1 MAWRFKASKYKNA
14 APIVPKPE
22 ACIRDICVG
31 SYQTY
36 GNNICASAAFMAFNW
51 EHVGS
56 SMAVLP
62 LDDCG
67 RKSKTMPLL
76 HAHSDTITDM
86 EFSPFHDGL
95 LLTGSQDSLVK
106 VWHIPPEG
114 LKESLSTPECTLSQK
129 QRRVENVGFHPVADG
144 LIHVASGHELALWD
158 LTKQKEAFVNKD
170 HSEVIQSTSWK
181 KDGRLLATSCKDKK
195 VRILDPRAS
204 SPVLNVAN
212 SHQNIKDSR
221 VVWLGDN
228 DRILTT
234 GFDSARLRQ
243 IMIRD
248 IRNLS
253 QTQKTLEL
261 DCSTGILMPLFDAD
275 TNMLFLAGKGDTTIL
290 YLELTDR
297 EPYLI
302 EGLRHSGEQTKGA
315 CLVPKRALRV
325 MEGEVNRVLQLAGS
339 SVVPIMYQVPRKSYR
354 DYHADLYPD
363 TAGCVTYLS
372 APMWLDNHDYPVP
385 NISLHPDAN
394 NCTQVHRGNLEEMVK
409 EIMAMP
415 LPKKDNKP
423 QIVQSVEE
431 PVKPASKP
439 QPPPEPK
446 EEDRIDF
453 VNVKDMIKGMERN
466 KNLEPKDYN
475 RETNGF
481 HKKITDNGHDKCD
494 DTDSEKTEFVC
505 EKTEKTVEI
514 TEKTVEKIEKT
525 VEKIEKTER
534 FVDNH
539 ERSLE
544 KTESSDSSES
554 LSRSNSLING
564 TPVQAPK
571 PLPRSSISEPGA
583 GEELHEAPKPKPRT
597 TSVTVSTGGYKP
609 RLGPKPFS
617 ASTGSEEFSFDKV
630 FSVPA
635 VPGMVKSDSAS
646 SPVAPSAGT
655 PVAPPAGRDDDKHK
669 SLSPTSDVEVAP
681 NKEEYTNGKSDT
693 SLEEEVNSSDSG
705 YRPKTPSTAERR
717 KMFENTDGAQS
728 IAERRKAYEVRSVS
742 VAVESDTPASPAPL
756 RRRDSLKSRKS
767 PDREEKRASVP
778 NVTTKRTS
786 TVFGKVSKFR
796 HLKGTPGHKS
806 THVENIKNIS
816 RQISGEC
823 NGFYANG
830 KRCAVPVSAG
840 GGGGRVAVIELPSG
854 ATPVSKATPVIH
866 PPALLHPAPLQDW
879 AWDPFRDSRLIVACD
894 DGLLREWIIPENG
907 LQESTNEPNR
917 TFSAHPDKIYIIRF
931 HPTASD
937 LLTTAAHDLTVKIW
951 DLSQDVPTADII
963 LTGHTDQIFALDW
976 SPCGEYLATV
986 CKDGLIR
993 IYKPR
998 SSTEPIRSGPGPV
1011 GSRGARIVWALQATH
1026 LVVTG
1031 FDKVSERQ
1039 ILLYKASDLSAPVCT
1054 VGLDVSPAILQIHI
1068 DHDSGTLFLTGR
1080 GDSTIYCY
1088 EVSSEAPQLC
1098 ALSHHRAATLHQGIC
1113 YLHKNLVAVEKV
1125 EFARALRLTN
1135 GNIEPLSF
1143 TVPRIKSELFQDD
1156 LFPPTLVTWE
1166 PWLTGKEWL
1175 SGKNVTPKIVSLQPP
1190 GMEPLSAHT
1199 TQSPGSRET
1208 KPAQKPKPDLIK
1220 SHVPMDPK
1228 QQQDSIMK
1236 AMSAKVTVNL
1246 KLEQD
1251 SMEGVDE
1258 SEWDQ

>member
-22 ACIRDICVG
+22 ACIRDVCVG

-114 LKESLSTPECTLSQK
+114 LKESLSTPECSLSQK

-144 LIHVASGHELALWD
+144 LIHVASGHELSLWD
-158 LTKQKEAFVNKD
+158 LTQQKEAFVNRD

-181 KDGRLLATSCKDKK
+181 KDGKLLATSCKDKK
-195 VRILDPRAS
+195 VRILDPRAAA
-204 SPVLNVAN
+204 PILDVAN

-221 VVWLGDN
+221 IVWLGDQ

-243 IMIRD
+243 IIIRD
-248 IRNLS
+248 VRNFS
-253 QTQKTLEL
+253 QPQKTLEL

-290 YLELTDR
+290 YMELTDK

-325 MEGEVNRVLQLAGS
+325 MEGEVNRVLQLTGS

-354 DYHADLYPD
+354 EYHADLYPD
-363 TAGCVTYLS
+363 TAGTLTYLS
-372 APMWLDNHDYPVP
+372 APMWLDSLDHPVP
-385 NISLHPDAN
+385 NISLNPADN
-394 NCTQVHRGNLEEMVK
+394 NCTQIHRGDLDKVVK
-409 EIMAMP
+409 AILSMPPLKKTEAKKTAVSPRIEDLKP
-415 LPKKDNKP
+415 LPKTLPTPDP
-423 QIVQSVEE
+423 
-431 PVKPASKP
+431 
-439 QPPPEPK
+439 

-453 VNVKDMIKGMERN
+453 VNVKDLIKGMERQT
-466 KNLEPKDYN
+466 KEPK
-475 RETNGF
+475 ETNGF
-481 HKKITDNGHDKCD
+481 SKKITDNGHENSTKSYECEQNET
-494 DTDSEKTEFVC
+494 TDEKTG
-505 EKTEKTVEI
+505 KTEKTVD
-514 TEKTVEKIEKT
+514 K
-525 VEKIEKTER
+525 
-534 FVDNH
+534 
-539 ERSLE
+539 
-544 KTESSDSSES
+544 SDSIES
-554 LSRSNSLING
+554 PEGSMSRSNSLVNG
-564 TPVQAPK
+564 APTQAPK
-571 PLPRSSISEPGA
+571 PLPRSSISEPGSA
-583 GEELHEAPKPKPRT
+583 DEPSEVPKPKPRT
-597 TSVTVSTGGYKP
+597 TASQISGYKP

-617 ASTGSEEFSFDKV
+617 ASSGSEEFSFDKV
-630 FSVPA
+630 FSVPT
-635 VPGMVKSDSAS
+635 VPGLKSDAVTSPAS
-646 SPVAPSAGT
+646 TEATT
-655 PVAPPAGRDDDKHK
+655 PVSAPLVKDSSEEKDK
-669 SLSPTSDVEVAP
+669 SLSPTSDMDNQP
-681 NKEEYTNGKSDT
+681 SKEEYINGKSDT

-717 KMFENTDGAQS
+717 KMFESTECGAGVQS
-728 IAERRKAYEVRSVS
+728 IADRRRAYELRSLS
-742 VAVESDTPASPAPL
+742 ALEPPPSPSPAPPSPAPL

-767 PDREEKRASVP
+767 PDREEKRSSVP

-806 THVENIKNIS
+806 TQVENIKNIS

-830 KRCAVPVSAG
+830 VRCAVPLAG
-840 GGGGRVAVIELPSG
+840 GGGRLGVVELPAG
-854 ATPVSKATPVIH
+854 ASPVSRGAAPPPGGLH
-866 PPALLHPAPLQDW
+866 PPAVLHPAALQDW
-879 AWDPFRDSRLIVACD
+879 CWDPFRDDRLMVACD
-894 DGLLREWIIPENG
+894 DGLIREWIIPENG

-917 TFSAHPDKIYIIRF
+917 IFSAHPDKIYIIRF

-937 LLTTAAHDLTVKIW
+937 ILTTAAHDLTVKIW
-951 DLSQDVPTADII
+951 DLSVDEPKAEIV
-963 LTGHTDQIFALDW
+963 LTGHTEQIYALDW
-976 SPCGEYLATV
+976 SPCGEHLATL

-993 IYKPR
+993 VYAPR
-998 SSTEPIRSGPGPV
+998 SSASPLRSGAGPA
-1011 GSRGARIVWALQATH
+1011 GSRGGRLVWALGGTH

-1039 ILLYKASDLSAPVCT
+1039 ILLYSATQLEAPLCT
-1054 VGLDVSPAILQIHI
+1054 LGLDVSPAVLQPHL
-1068 DHDSGTLFLTGR
+1068 DHDSATLFLTGR

-1088 EVSSEAPQLC
+1088 EVTGEAPHLC
-1098 ALSHHRAATLHQGIC
+1098 ALSHHRCATLHQGIC
-1113 YLHKNLVAVEKV
+1113 FLQKNLVAVEKV

-1156 LFPPTLVTWE
+1156 LFPATLVTWQ
-1166 PWLTGKEWL
+1166 PWQGAQGWL
-1175 SGKNVTPKIVSLQPP
+1175 QGRPAPPRHRSLQPP
-1190 GMEPLSAHT
+1190 GMPALSSHAAS
-1199 TQSPGSRET
+1199 SPAPAA
-1208 KPAQKPKPDLIK
+1208 KPPPQKPKPDLIK
-1220 SHVPMDPK
+1220 SHLPTDLKDK
-1228 QQQDSIMK
+1228 QETIMK
-1236 AMSAKVTVNL
+1236 SMSAKVEVNL

-1251 SMEGVDE
+1251 NMEGVDE

>member
-56 SMAVLP
+56 SLAVLP

-114 LKESLSTPECTLSQK
+114 LKESLSTAECTLSQK

-144 LIHVASGHELALWD
+144 LIHVASGHEFALWD

-170 HSEVIQSTSWK
+170 HGEVIQSSSWK
-181 KDGRLLATSCKDKK
+181 KDGRLIATSCKDKK
-195 VRILDPRAS
+195 VRIIDPRAS
-204 SPVLNVAN
+204 SAVLDVAN

-221 VVWLGDN
+221 IVWLGDQ

-248 IRNLS
+248 VRNLS

-261 DCSTGILMPLFDAD
+261 DCSTGILMPLFDPD

-290 YLELTDR
+290 YMELTDR

-325 MEGEVNRVLQLAGS
+325 MEAEVNRVLQLAGS
-339 SVVPIMYQVPRKSYR
+339 TVVPIMYQVPRKSYR
-354 DYHADLYPD
+354 DYHADLYPE
-363 TAGCVTYLS
+363 TSGAVTYLS
-372 APMWLDNHDYPVP
+372 APMWLQNQDYPLP
-385 NISLHPDAN
+385 SISMHPDAN
-394 NCTQVHRGNLEEMVK
+394 NTQ
-409 EIMAMP
+409 
-415 LPKKDNKP
+415 
-423 QIVQSVEE
+423 
-431 PVKPASKP
+431 
-439 QPPPEPK
+439 
-446 EEDRIDF
+446 
-453 VNVKDMIKGMERN
+453 
-466 KNLEPKDYN
+466 
-475 RETNGF
+475 
-481 HKKITDNGHDKCD
+481 
-494 DTDSEKTEFVC
+494 
-505 EKTEKTVEI
+505 
-514 TEKTVEKIEKT
+514 
-525 VEKIEKTER
+525 
-534 FVDNH
+534 
-539 ERSLE
+539 
-544 KTESSDSSES
+544 
-554 LSRSNSLING
+554 
-564 TPVQAPK
+564 
-571 PLPRSSISEPGA
+571 
-583 GEELHEAPKPKPRT
+583 
-597 TSVTVSTGGYKP
+597 P

-617 ASTGSEEFSFDKV
+617 TSSGSEDFSFDKV

-635 VPGMVKSDSAS
+635 VPGMTKSDSAT
-646 SPVAPSAGT
+646 SPITTAGT
-655 PVAPPAGRDDDKHK
+655 PMTSTPTAKESSEEKDK
-669 SLSPTSDVEVAP
+669 SLSPTSDVEVAT
-681 NKEEYTNGKSDT
+681 KEEYINGKSDT

-717 KMFENTDGAQS
+717 KLFETTDGNQS
-728 IAERRKAYEVRSVS
+728 IAERRRAYEARSVS
-742 VAVESDTPASPAPL
+742 VAVESDTPPSPAPL

-767 PDREEKRASVP
+767 PEREDKRASVP

-806 THVENIKNIS
+806 TCVENIKNIS

-830 KRCAVPVSAG
+830 VRCAVPLS
-840 GGGGRVAVIELPSG
+840 GGGGRIGVVELPGG
-854 ATPVSKATPVIH
+854 ATPAARAAAAAPGGVAPA
-866 PPALLHPAPLQDW
+866 ALLHAAPLQDW
-879 AWDPFRDSRLIVACD
+879 AWDPHCDRRLLVACD
-894 DGLLREWIIPENG
+894 DGLVREWILPDGG
-907 LQESTNEPNR
+907 LQESTNEPAR
-917 TFSAHPDKIYIIRF
+917 TFAAHPDKIYLIRF

-951 DLSQDVPTADII
+951 DLSEEEPKVAIT
-963 LTGHTDQIFALDW
+963 LTGHTDQIFAIDW
-976 SPCGEYLATV
+976 SQSGEYLATV
-986 CKDGLIR
+986 CKDGLVR
-993 IYKPR
+993 IFEPR
-998 SSTEPIRSGPGPV
+998 ASPEALRSGRGPPG
-1011 GSRGARIVWALQATH
+1011 GRGARVVWALGDTR

-1039 ILLYKASDLSAPVCT
+1039 ILLYCASDLSAPLCT
-1054 VGLDVSPAILQIHI
+1054 VGLDVSPAILQTYI

-1088 EVSSEAPQLC
+1088 EVACEAPYV
-1098 ALSHHRAATLHQGIC
+1098 APLSHHRAASLHQGIAF
-1113 YLHKNLVAVEKV
+1113 LQKNMVAVDKV

-1156 LFPPTLVTWE
+1156 LFPPTAVTWE
-1166 PWLTGKEWL
+1166 PWQSAKDWL
-1175 SGKNVTPKIVSLQPP
+1175 AGRTAPPRTVSLQPP

-1199 TQSPGSRET
+1199 TPATPRPE
-1208 KPAQKPKPDLIK
+1208 KPQQKPKPDLIK
-1220 SHVPMDPK
+1220 SHVPLDPK
-1228 QQQDSIMK
+1228 EKQDSIMK
-1236 AMSAKVTVNL
+1236 SMSARVQMDL

-1251 SMEGVDE
+1251 SMEGVE
-1258 SEWDQ
+1258 EAEWDH

>member
-106 VWHIPPEG
+106 VWHIPQEG

-144 LIHVASGHELALWD
+144 LIHVASGHEFALWD
-158 LTKQKEAFVNKD
+158 LTTQKEAFVNKD
-170 HSEVIQSTSWK
+170 HGEVIQSTSWK
-181 KDGRLLATSCKDKK
+181 KDGKLVATSCKDKK
-195 VRILDPRAS
+195 VRILDPRVE
-204 SPVLNVAN
+204 SPVLGVAN

-221 VVWLGDN
+221 LVWLGDT

-261 DCSTGILMPLFDAD
+261 DCSTGVLMPLFDPD

-290 YLELTDR
+290 YMELSDR

-325 MEGEVNRVLQLAGS
+325 MEGEVNRVLQLTGS

-354 DYHADLYPD
+354 EYHADLYPD
-363 TAGCVTYLS
+363 TRGAVTFLS
-372 APMWLDNHDYPVP
+372 APMWLQHQDCAVP
-385 NISLHPDAN
+385 SVSLHPSERAA
-394 NCTQVHRGNLEEMVK
+394 QVHRGNLEELVK
-409 EIMAMP
+409 AILAMP
-415 LPKKDNKP
+415 IPKKTDQKP
-423 QIVQSVEE
+423 IVTQKVEE
-431 PVKPASKP
+431 PVKQTQKP
-439 QPPPEPK
+439 VQQEQTD
-446 EEDRIDF
+446 EDRIDF
-453 VNVKDMIKGMERN
+453 VNVKDLIKGME
-466 KNLEPKDYN
+466 KQKVEPRDYSK
-475 RETNGF
+475 ETNGIQ
-481 HKKITDNGHDKCD
+481 KKITDNGHDFERKLED
-494 DTDSEKTEFVC
+494 DDLQKIEEDEKTI
-505 EKTEKTVEI
+505 KSDK
-514 TEKTVEKIEKT
+514 
-525 VEKIEKTER
+525 
-534 FVDNH
+534 
-539 ERSLE
+539 SLE

-554 LSRSNSLING
+554 ISRSSSYVNG
-564 TPVQAPK
+564 VPVQVPK
-571 PLPRSSISEPGA
+571 PLPRSSISEA
-583 GEELHEAPKPKPRT
+583 GSSDDQVSEAPKPKPRT
-597 TSVTVSTGGYKP
+597 TAIPVSGYKP

-617 ASTGSEEFSFDKV
+617 ASAGSEEFSFDKV
-630 FSVPA
+630 FSVPV
-635 VPGMVKSDSAS
+635 VPGLTKSDSGS
-646 SPVAPSAGT
+646 SPVASESR
-655 PVAPPAGRDDDKHK
+655 PVRDEEKEK
-669 SLSPTSDVEVAP
+669 SLSPTSDVEVAA

-717 KMFENTDGAQS
+717 KMFEATDGAGQS
-728 IAERRKAYEVRSVS
+728 IAERRRAYEARSVS
-742 VAVESDTPASPAPL
+742 AAPETDAPPSPAPL

-767 PDREEKRASVP
+767 PDREEKRSSVP

-823 NGFYANG
+823 NGFYGNG
-830 KRCAVPVSAG
+830 VRCAVPVGGG
-840 GGGGRVAVIELPSG
+840 GGGGRLGVVELPRGSTS
-854 ATPVSKATPVIH
+854 AARAAPHH
-866 PPALLHPAPLQDW
+866 PAALHPHALLHAAPLADR
-879 AWDPFRDSRLIVACD
+879 AFDPFAARRLLVACD
-894 DGLLREWIIPENG
+894 DGLVREWLLPDDG

-937 LLTTAAHDLTVKIW
+937 LLTTAAHDLTIKIW
-951 DLSQDVPTADII
+951 DLSQETPTAEIT
-963 LTGHTDQIFALDW
+963 LTGHTEQIFALDW
-976 SPCGEYLATV
+976 STCGEYLATV
-986 CKDGLIR
+986 CKDGFVR

-998 SSTEPIRSGPGPV
+998 SSPEPVRRGPGPA
-1011 GSRGARIVWALQATH
+1011 GSRGARVVWALRDSH
-1026 LVVTG
+1026 LVLTG

-1039 ILLYKASDLSAPVCT
+1039 IFLYNASDLSTPVCT
-1054 VGLDVSPAILQIHI
+1054 VGLDVSPAILHIHI
-1068 DHDSGTLFLTGR
+1068 DHDSNTLFLTGR

-1088 EVSSEAPQLC
+1088 EVTSEAPYLC
-1098 ALSHHRAATLHQGIC
+1098 ALSHHRCATLHQGIVF
-1113 YLHKNLVAVEKV
+1113 LQKNLVAVEKV

-1135 GNIEPLSF
+1135 GTIEPLSF

-1156 LFPPTLVTWE
+1156 LFPPTLVTWS
-1166 PWLTGKEWL
+1166 PWQSARSWL
-1175 SGKNVTPKIVSLQPP
+1175 AGERVAPRTVSLQPP
-1190 GMEPLSAHT
+1190 GMESLSSQQAT
-1199 TQSPGSRET
+1199 APAKE
-1208 KPAQKPKPDLIK
+1208 KPPQKPKPDLIK
-1220 SHVPMDPK
+1220 SHVPVDPK
-1228 QQQDSIMK
+1228 EKQDSIMK
-1236 AMSAKVTVNL
+1236 AMSAKVTMNL

>member
-56 SMAVLP
+56 SLAVLP

-76 HAHSDTITDM
+76 HAHSDTVTDM
-86 EFSPFHDGL
+86 DFSPFHDGL

-106 VWHIPPEG
+106 VWHIPQEG

-170 HSEVIQSTSWK
+170 HTEVIQSTSWK
-181 KDGRLLATSCKDKK
+181 KDGKLVGTSCKDKK
-195 VRILDPRAS
+195 VRILDPRTPN
-204 SPVLNVAN
+204 PVLGVTN

-221 VVWLGDN
+221 LVWLGDS

-248 IRNLS
+248 VRNLS

-261 DCSTGILMPLFDAD
+261 DCSTGVLMPLYDPD

-290 YLELTDR
+290 YMELSDR

-302 EGLRHSGEQTKGA
+302 EGLRHSGEQTRGA

-339 SVVPIMYQVPRKSYR
+339 AVIPVMYQVPRKSYR

-363 TAGCVTYLS
+363 TTGCVTYLS
-372 APMWLDNHDYPVP
+372 APMWLQGSDYPVP
-385 NISLHPDAN
+385 NISLRPDHD
-394 NCTQVHRGNLEEMVK
+394 NCSQIHRGNLEELVK
-409 EIMAMP
+409 VILSMP
-415 LPKKDNKP
+415 APKNGEAKP
-423 QIVQSVEE
+423 VVQNRENEESVK
-431 PVKPASKP
+431 VILT
-439 QPPPEPK
+439 PEHRD
-446 EEDRIDF
+446 EDRIDF
-453 VNVKDMIKGMERN
+453 VNVKDMIKGME
-466 KNLEPKDYN
+466 KQK
-475 RETNGF
+475 ETNGYL
-481 HKKITDNGHDKCD
+481 KKATDNDHDEQKN
-494 DTDSEKTEFVC
+494 SEG
-505 EKTEKTVEI
+505 
-514 TEKTVEKIEKT
+514 
-525 VEKIEKTER
+525 
-534 FVDNH
+534 
-539 ERSLE
+539 RSLE
-544 KTESSDSSES
+544 KNESSDSSES

-564 TPVQAPK
+564 VPAQVPK
-571 PLPRSSISEPGA
+571 PLPRSSISEGSSTD
-583 GEELHEAPKPKPRT
+583 EQEAPKPKPRT
-597 TSVTVSTGGYKP
+597 STIPGAGYKP

-617 ASTGSEEFSFDKV
+617 AATGNEEFSFDKV
-630 FSVPA
+630 FSVPL
-635 VPGMVKSDSAS
+635 VPGVSRSDSGQ
-646 SPVAPSAGT
+646 SPGT
-655 PVAPPAGRDDDKHK
+655 PVAPVPSVKDDDKEK
-669 SLSPTSDVEVAP
+669 SLSPTSDAELT
-681 NKEEYTNGKSDT
+681 KEEYTNGKSDT
-693 SLEEEVNSSDSG
+693 SVEEEVS

-717 KMFENTDGAQS
+717 KMFENTES
-728 IAERRKAYEVRSVS
+728 MSVP
-742 VAVESDTPASPAPL
+742 APASPAPL
-756 RRRDSLKSRKS
+756 RRRDSVKSRKS
-767 PDREEKRASVP
+767 PEREEKRSSVP

-796 HLKGTPGHKS
+796 HLKGTPAHKS

-830 KRCAVPVSAG
+830 VRCAVPLSGGSGRLGVVELPCGATRLSAVPCGQSALTPAAG
-840 GGGGRVAVIELPSG
+840 G
-854 ATPVSKATPVIH
+854 
-866 PPALLHPAPLQDW
+866 PPALLHAAPLQDW
-879 AWDPFRDSRLIVACD
+879 AFDPFNDRRLLVACD
-894 DGLLREWIIPENG
+894 DGMVREWILPEGG

-937 LLTTAAHDLTVKIW
+937 VLTTAAHDQTIKIW
-951 DLSQDVPTADII
+951 DLSQDVPTAEIT

-976 SPCGEYLATV
+976 SPCGEYLATL
-986 CKDGLIR
+986 CKDGFIR
-993 IYKPR
+993 IYSPR
-998 SSTEPIRSGPGPV
+998 SKTAPLRSGPGPS
-1011 GSRGARIVWALQATH
+1011 SRGGRLVWALGATH

-1039 ILLYKASDLSAPVCT
+1039 IMLYKASDLSSPVCT
-1054 VGLDVSPAILQIHI
+1054 VGLDVSPAILQTYI
-1068 DHDSGTLFLTGR
+1068 DHDSNTLFLTGR

-1088 EVSSEAPQLC
+1088 EVTCESPYIC
-1098 ALSHHRAATLHQGIC
+1098 ALSHHRAASLHQGIC
-1113 YLHKNLVAVEKV
+1113 FLPKNLVAVEKV

-1135 GNIEPLSF
+1135 GTIEPLSF

-1156 LFPPTLVTWE
+1156 LFPPTLVTWQ
-1166 PWLTGKEWL
+1166 PWQSCRDWFANKHVAALTA
-1175 SGKNVTPKIVSLQPP
+1175 SLQPP
-1190 GMEPLSAHT
+1190 GMEPLSAY
-1199 TQSPGSRET
+1199 SAPAKE
-1208 KPAQKPKPDLIK
+1208 KPKPKPDLIK

-1228 QQQDSIMK
+1228 DKQDSIMK
-1236 AMSAKVTVNL
+1236 SMSAKVTMNL

-1251 SMEGVDE
+1251 NMEGVDE
-1258 SEWDQ
+1258 SEWDH

>member
-22 ACIRDICVG
+22 ACIRDISVG

-76 HAHSDTITDM
+76 HAHSDTVTDM
-86 EFSPFHDGL
+86 DFSPFHDGL

-106 VWHIPPEG
+106 VWHIPQEG

-158 LTKQKEAFVNKD
+158 LTTQKEAFTNRD
-170 HSEVIQSTSWK
+170 HTEVVQSTSWK
-181 KDGRLLATSCKDKK
+181 KDGKLVATSCKDKK
-195 VRILDPRAS
+195 VRVIDPRVPE
-204 SPVLNVAN
+204 PVLSVAS

-221 VVWLGDN
+221 LVWLGDS

-234 GFDSARLRQ
+234 GFDAARLRQ

-261 DCSTGILMPLFDAD
+261 DCSTGVLMPLFDAD

-290 YLELTDR
+290 YMELTDK

-325 MEGEVNRVLQLAGS
+325 MEGEVNRVLQLSGS

-363 TAGCVTYLS
+363 TSGAVTYLS
-372 APMWLDNHDYPVP
+372 APMWLDKQDYPVP

-394 NCTQVHRGNLEEMVK
+394 NSTQ
-409 EIMAMP
+409 
-415 LPKKDNKP
+415 
-423 QIVQSVEE
+423 
-431 PVKPASKP
+431 
-439 QPPPEPK
+439 
-446 EEDRIDF
+446 
-453 VNVKDMIKGMERN
+453 
-466 KNLEPKDYN
+466 
-475 RETNGF
+475 
-481 HKKITDNGHDKCD
+481 
-494 DTDSEKTEFVC
+494 
-505 EKTEKTVEI
+505 
-514 TEKTVEKIEKT
+514 
-525 VEKIEKTER
+525 
-534 FVDNH
+534 
-539 ERSLE
+539 
-544 KTESSDSSES
+544 
-554 LSRSNSLING
+554 
-564 TPVQAPK
+564 
-571 PLPRSSISEPGA
+571 
-583 GEELHEAPKPKPRT
+583 
-597 TSVTVSTGGYKP
+597 P

-617 ASTGSEEFSFDKV
+617 ASAGSDEFSFDKV

-635 VPGMVKSDSAS
+635 VPGNNKNEAT
-646 SPVAPSAGT
+646 SPVVGSGT
-655 PVAPPAGRDDDKHK
+655 VAPATPPLQRHDEKDK
-669 SLSPTSDVEVAP
+669 SLSPTSDVEVAH
-681 NKEEYTNGKSDT
+681 KDEYTNGKSDT
-693 SLEEEVNSSDSG
+693 SIEEDVNSSDSG
-705 YRPKTPSTAERR
+705 YIPKTPSTVDRR
-717 KMFENTDGAQS
+717 KLFENTDSSAGS
-728 IAERRKAYEVRSVS
+728 IAARRRAYETRSLS
-742 VAVESDTPASPAPL
+742 RPAESDSALVAPDSPAPL

-767 PDREEKRASVP
+767 PDREDKRASVP
-778 NVTTKRTS
+778 NVTAKRTS

-823 NGFYANG
+823 NGFCANG
-830 KRCAVPVSAG
+830 VRCALPVSTGG
-840 GGGGRVAVIELPSG
+840 GGGGRVAVVELPQG
-854 ATPVSKATPVIH
+854 ATKVARAAPAHPAGIH
-866 PPALLHPAPLQDW
+866 PPALLHPAPLQDFTF
-879 AWDPFRDSRLIVACD
+879 DPFRDERLLVACD
-894 DGLLREWIIPENG
+894 DGQVREWILPEGG
-907 LQESTNEPNR
+907 LTESSNEPAR

-931 HPTASD
+931 HPTAAD
-937 LLTTAAHDLTVKIW
+937 ILTTAAHDLSVKLW
-951 DLSQDVPTADII
+951 DLSQPEPVNVIT
-963 LTGHTDQIFALDW
+963 LSGHTDQIFALDW
-976 SPCGEYLATV
+976 SPNGQYLATA

-993 IYKPR
+993 IYDPR
-998 SSTEPIRSGPGPV
+998 VSTSPIRSGTSSSL
-1011 GSRGARIVWALQATH
+1011 GSRGARLVWVSDTS
-1026 LVVTG
+1026 LVLTG

-1039 ILLYKASDLSAPVCT
+1039 IELYKCSDNSLSLGCR
-1054 VGLDVSPAILQIHI
+1054 VGLDVSPAVLLAHV
-1068 DHDSGTLFLTGR
+1068 DRDSATLFLTGR

-1088 EVSSEAPQLC
+1088 EVTTEPPQLSP
-1098 ALSHHRAATLHQGIC
+1098 LSHHRAASLHQGLAFI
-1113 YLHKNLVAVEKV
+1113 HKNLLDVQKV
-1125 EFARALRLTN
+1125 EFARALRLAS
-1135 GNIEPLSF
+1135 GNVEPLSF

-1156 LFPPTLVTWE
+1156 LFPPTAVTWE
-1166 PWLTGKEWL
+1166 SWQSAHEWL
-1175 SGKNVTPKIVSLQPP
+1175 RGEPAKPKYISLQPP

-1199 TQSPGSRET
+1199 VQTNTVKE
-1208 KPAQKPKPDLIK
+1208 KPSQKPKPDLIN
-1220 SHVPMDPK
+1220 SHVPLDPK
-1228 QQQDSIMK
+1228 KKQENIMK
-1236 AMSAKVTVNL
+1236 AMSAKVTMNL

-1251 SMEGVDE
+1251 SMEGVDDA
-1258 SEWDQ
+1258 EWEQ

>member
-86 EFSPFHDGL
+86 DFSPFHDGL

-158 LTKQKEAFVNKD
+158 LTKQKEAFVNRD
-170 HSEVIQSTSWK
+170 HTEVIQSTSWK
-181 KDGRLLATSCKDKK
+181 KDGKLVATSCKDKK
-195 VRILDPRAS
+195 VRVLDPRVD

-221 VVWLGDN
+221 LVWLGDT

-261 DCSTGILMPLFDAD
+261 DCSTGVLMPLFDPD

-290 YLELTDR
+290 YMELTDK

-363 TAGCVTYLS
+363 TTGAVTYLS
-372 APMWLDNHDYPVP
+372 APMWLDKQDYPVP

-394 NCTQVHRGNLEEMVK
+394 NSTQVHRGNLEELVK
-409 EIMAMP
+409 NILAMP
-415 LPKKDNKP
+415 VPKKGDSKIVTSTTEVKSAPKP
-423 QIVQSVEE
+423 QTIQT
-431 PVKPASKP
+431 
-439 QPPPEPK
+439 PEK

-453 VNVKDMIKGMERN
+453 INVKDIIKGME
-466 KNLEPKDYN
+466 KQKVEPK
-475 RETNGF
+475 ESSKENGF
-481 HKKITDNGHDKCD
+481 HKKITDNGCDEKKDYEMEKAQSLDK
-494 DTDSEKTEFVC
+494 TD
-505 EKTEKTVEI
+505 
-514 TEKTVEKIEKT
+514 
-525 VEKIEKTER
+525 
-534 FVDNH
+534 
-539 ERSLE
+539 
-544 KTESSDSSES
+544 SDSSET

-564 TPVQAPK
+564 IQVPK
-571 PLPRSSISEPGA
+571 PLPRSSISEA
-583 GEELHEAPKPKPRT
+583 GSASDDVEAPKPKPRT
-597 TSVTVSTGGYKP
+597 TAMPVSGYKP

-617 ASTGSEEFSFDKV
+617 ASAGSEEFSFDKV

-635 VPGMVKSDSAS
+635 VPGVKSDAT
-646 SPVAPSAGT
+646 SPVSGST
-655 PVAPPAGRDDDKHK
+655 PVTSAPLSKDEEKEK

-681 NKEEYTNGKSDT
+681 KEEYTNGKSDT
-693 SLEEEVNSSDSG
+693 SVEEEVNSSDSG
-705 YRPKTPSTAERR
+705 YIPKTPSTADRR
-717 KMFENTDGAQS
+717 KMFETTDGVKS
-728 IAERRKAYEVRSVS
+728 IADRRRAYEVRSVS
-742 VAVESDTPASPAPL
+742 AAPDTEAPPSPAPL

-767 PDREEKRASVP
+767 PDREEKRSSVP

-806 THVENIKNIS
+806 THIENIKNIS

-823 NGFYANG
+823 HGFCANG
-830 KRCAVPVSAG
+830 VRCAVPINTV
-840 GGGGRVAVIELPSG
+840 GGGGRVAVIELPVG
-854 ATPVSKATPVIH
+854 ASPAARAAPAH
-866 PPALLHPAPLQDW
+866 PAGLHPHALLHPAPLQDF
-879 AWDPFRDSRLIVACD
+879 AFDPFRVDRLLVACD
-894 DGLLREWIIPENG
+894 DGAVREWIIPEGG
-907 LQESTNEPNR
+907 LTESTNEPNR

-937 LLTTAAHDLTVKIW
+937 LLTTAAHDLTVKLW
-951 DLSQDVPTADII
+951 DLAKEVPTAEVT

-976 SPCGEYLATV
+976 SLYGEYLATV

-993 IYKPR
+993 VYNPR
-998 SSTEPIRSGPGPV
+998 VSSEPIRSGGGV
-1011 GSRGARIVWALQATH
+1011 LGSRGARIVWALGDTH

-1031 FDKVSERQ
+1031 FDRVSERQ
-1039 ILLYKASDLSAPVCT
+1039 ILLYRADSLSAPVCT
-1054 VGLDVSPAILQIHI
+1054 VSLDVSPAILLTHI

-1088 EVSSEAPQLC
+1088 EVTSEAPYLC
-1098 ALSHHRAATLHQGIC
+1098 ALSHHRAHSLHQGIAF
-1113 YLHKNLVAVEKV
+1113 LHKHMLAVDKV

-1135 GNIEPLSF
+1135 GNVEPLSF

-1156 LFPPTLVTWE
+1156 LFPPTHVTWE
-1166 PWLTGKEWL
+1166 GWQSAADWLNNKPL
-1175 SGKNVTPKIVSLQPP
+1175 SPRLVSLQPP

-1199 TQSPGSRET
+1199 APANAAKE

-1228 QQQDSIMK
+1228 EKQDSIMK
-1236 AMSAKVTVNL
+1236 SMSAKVTMNL

-1258 SEWDQ
+1258 AEWDQ

>member
-106 VWHIPPEG
+106 IWHIPPEG

-158 LTKQKEAFVNKD
+158 LTKQKEAFVNRD

-181 KDGRLLATSCKDKK
+181 KDGKLLATSCKDKK
-195 VRILDPRAS
+195 VRIIDPRAS
-204 SPVLNVAN
+204 TAVADVAN

-221 VVWLGDN
+221 IVWLGDQ

-248 IRNLS
+248 VRNLS

-261 DCSTGILMPLFDAD
+261 DCSTGILMPLFDPD

-290 YLELTDR
+290 YMELTDR

-363 TAGCVTYLS
+363 TSGSVTYLS
-372 APMWLDNHDYPVP
+372 APMWLDNQDHPVP

-394 NCTQVHRGNLEEMVK
+394 NGTQIHRGNLEEMAK
-409 EIMAMP
+409 AILAMP
-415 LPKKDNKP
+415 PPKKTDSKKPTPVQIEETVKPVTKP
-423 QIVQSVEE
+423 QV
-431 PVKPASKP
+431 P
-439 QPPPEPK
+439 QEPK
-446 EEDRIDF
+446 DEDRIDF
-453 VNVKDMIKGMERN
+453 VNVKDLIKGMERQKPN
-466 KNLEPKDYN
+466 KVDYQK
-475 RETNGF
+475 ETNGF
-481 HKKITDNGHDKCD
+481 HKKITDNGHDNCHEKKID
-494 DTDSEKTEFVC
+494 PESEKNEPDVIPQKTSEKSD
-505 EKTEKTVEI
+505 EKTEKT
-514 TEKTVEKIEKT
+514 IEKT
-525 VEKIEKTER
+525 
-534 FVDNH
+534 D
-539 ERSLE
+539 S
-544 KTESSDSSES
+544 TESTESS

-564 TPVQAPK
+564 VPVQVPK
-571 PLPRSSISEPGA
+571 PMPRSSISEPGSTD
-583 GEELHEAPKPKPRT
+583 EHSEAPKPKPRT
-597 TSVTVSTGGYKP
+597 TTVPGSGYKP

-617 ASTGSEEFSFDKV
+617 AATGNEDFSFDKV

-635 VPGMVKSDSAS
+635 VPGLPKSDSAT
-646 SPVAPSAGT
+646 SPVSGQATT
-655 PVAPPAGRDDDKHK
+655 PTATSTPPAKDGSEEKDK
-669 SLSPTSDVEVAP
+669 SLSPTSDVEIAP

-717 KMFENTDGAQS
+717 KMFETTDGGAAS
-728 IAERRKAYEVRSVS
+728 IAERRRAYESRSVS
-742 VAVESDTPASPAPL
+742 VAVESDTPPSPAPL

-767 PDREEKRASVP
+767 PDREDKRASVP

-806 THVENIKNIS
+806 TQVENIKNIS

-830 KRCAVPVSAG
+830 VRCAVPLS
-840 GGGGRVAVIELPSG
+840 GGGGRVGVVELPVG
-854 ATPVSKATPVIH
+854 ATPRARAAAAH
-866 PPALLHPAPLQDW
+866 PASTRVFALLHPAPLQDW
-879 AWDPFRDSRLIVACD
+879 AWDPFCVTRLLVACD
-894 DGLLREWIIPENG
+894 DGQVREWIIPEEG
-907 LQESTNEPNR
+907 LTESTNEPNR
-917 TFSAHPDKIYIIRF
+917 TFSAHPDKIYLIRF

-937 LLTTAAHDLTVKIW
+937 LLTTAAHDLSVKIW
-951 DLSQDVPTADII
+951 DLSPEVPVAAIV

-993 IYKPR
+993 VYKPR
-998 SSTEPIRSGPGPV
+998 SSPEPILSGPGPV
-1011 GSRGARIVWALQATH
+1011 GSRGARIVWALNGTH

-1039 ILLYKASDLSAPVCT
+1039 ILLYKATDLSAPVCT
-1054 VGLDVSPAILQIHI
+1054 VGLDVSPAILQTHI

-1088 EVSSEAPQLC
+1088 EVTREAPHLC
-1098 ALSHHRAATLHQGIC
+1098 ALSHHRAPTLHQGIAF
-1113 YLHKNLVAVEKV
+1113 LQKNLVAVEKV

-1135 GNIEPLSF
+1135 GTIEPLSF

-1156 LFPPTLVTWE
+1156 LFPPTLVTWS
-1166 PWLTGKEWL
+1166 PWQSGREWL
-1175 SGKNVTPKIVSLQPP
+1175 AACSVTPCLASLQPP

-1199 TQSPGSRET
+1199 AGSPVSRAA
-1208 KPAQKPKPDLIK
+1208 PAPKPDLIK
-1220 SHVPMDPK
+1220 SHVPHAPVAQHDARAK
-1228 QQQDSIMK
+1228 EDSIMK
-1236 AMSAKVTVNL
+1236 SISAKVAVNM

-1258 SEWDQ
+1258 AEWDQ

>member
-22 ACIRDICVG
+22 ACIRDVCVG

-106 VWHIPPEG
+106 VWHIPTEG

-144 LIHVASGHELALWD
+144 LIHVASGHEFALWD
-158 LTKQKEAFVNKD
+158 LTQQKEAFVTRD
-170 HSEVIQSTSWK
+170 HGEVIQSTSWK
-181 KDGRLLATSCKDKK
+181 KDGKLVATSCKDKK

-204 SPVLNVAN
+204 SPVLGVAN

-221 VVWLGDN
+221 LVWLGDS

-261 DCSTGILMPLFDAD
+261 DCSTGVLMPLFDAD

-290 YLELTDR
+290 YMELTDR
-297 EPYLI
+297 DPYLI

-325 MEGEVNRVLQLAGS
+325 MEGEVNRVLQLTGS

-354 DYHADLYPD
+354 EYHADLYPE
-363 TAGCVTYLS
+363 TSGAVTYLS
-372 APMWLDNHDYPVP
+372 APMWVQNQDYPVP
-385 NISLHPDAN
+385 NISLHPNAN
-394 NCTQVHRGNLEEMVK
+394 NCTQ
-409 EIMAMP
+409 
-415 LPKKDNKP
+415 
-423 QIVQSVEE
+423 
-431 PVKPASKP
+431 
-439 QPPPEPK
+439 
-446 EEDRIDF
+446 
-453 VNVKDMIKGMERN
+453 
-466 KNLEPKDYN
+466 
-475 RETNGF
+475 
-481 HKKITDNGHDKCD
+481 
-494 DTDSEKTEFVC
+494 
-505 EKTEKTVEI
+505 
-514 TEKTVEKIEKT
+514 
-525 VEKIEKTER
+525 
-534 FVDNH
+534 
-539 ERSLE
+539 
-544 KTESSDSSES
+544 
-554 LSRSNSLING
+554 
-564 TPVQAPK
+564 
-571 PLPRSSISEPGA
+571 
-583 GEELHEAPKPKPRT
+583 
-597 TSVTVSTGGYKP
+597 P

-617 ASTGSEEFSFDKV
+617 ASAGNEEFSFDKV

-635 VPGMVKSDSAS
+635 VPGLPKSDSGL
-646 SPVAPSAGT
+646 SPVSAPASTT
-655 PVAPPAGRDDDKHK
+655 PVTTTPPLRDDEKEK
-669 SLSPTSDVEVAP
+669 SLSPTSDVDVIP

-717 KMFENTDGAQS
+717 KLFESTDGNQS
-728 IAERRKAYEVRSVS
+728 IADLRRAYEVRSKS
-742 VAVESDTPASPAPL
+742 VAVEPEAPPSPAPL

-767 PDREEKRASVP
+767 PEREEKRSSVP

-830 KRCAVPVSAG
+830 TRCAVPIGG
-840 GGGGRVAVIELPSG
+840 GGGGRIGVVELPLG
-854 ATPVSKATPVIH
+854 ATSIAKAPPPH
-866 PPALLHPAPLQDW
+866 PSALHPLSLLHPAPLQDW
-879 AWDPFRDSRLIVACD
+879 TFDPFSDQRLMVACD
-894 DGLLREWIIPENG
+894 DGLLREWIIPEGG
-907 LQESTNEPNR
+907 LQESTNEPKR
-917 TFSAHPDKIYIIRF
+917 TFSAHPDKIYIVRF

-937 LLTTAAHDLTVKIW
+937 LLITAAHDLTIKIW
-951 DLSQDVPTADII
+951 DLSQEVPTAEIT
-963 LTGHTDQIFALDW
+963 LTGHTEQIFAMEW

-986 CKDGLIR
+986 CKDGYVR

-998 SSTEPIRSGPGPV
+998 SSTEPIRKGPGPV
-1011 GSRGARIVWALQATH
+1011 GSRGARIVWALHDTH

-1039 ILLYKASDLSAPVCT
+1039 ILLYKACDLSAPVCT
-1054 VGLDVSPAILQIHI
+1054 VGLDVSPAILHIHI
-1068 DHDSGTLFLTGR
+1068 DHDSNTLFLTGR

-1088 EVSSEAPQLC
+1088 EVTCESPFLC
-1098 ALSHHRAATLHQGIC
+1098 ALSHHRSGTLHQGIAF
-1113 YLHKNLVAVEKV
+1113 LPKSLLAVDKV

-1135 GNIEPLSF
+1135 GTIEPLSF
-1143 TVPRIKSELFQDD
+1143 TVPRKKSELFQDD

-1166 PWLTGKEWL
+1166 PWQSGRDWL
-1175 SGKNVTPKIVSLQPP
+1175 ANKPVTPRTVSLQPP
-1190 GMEPLSAHT
+1190 GMEALSAHSAPAPT
-1199 TQSPGSRET
+1199 PAKE
-1208 KPAQKPKPDLIK
+1208 KPPQKPKPDLIK

-1228 QQQDSIMK
+1228 EKQESIMK
-1236 AMSAKVTVNL
+1236 AMSAKVKIDL

>member
-22 ACIRDICVG
+22 ACIRDISVG

-158 LTKQKEAFVNKD
+158 LTKQKEVFVNKG
-170 HSEVIQSTSWK
+170 HSEVIQSTCWK

-195 VRILDPRAS
+195 VRVLDPRTS
-204 SPVLNVAN
+204 SPVLSVAS

-221 VVWLGDN
+221 LVWLGDT

-253 QTQKTLEL
+253 ETQKTLEL
-261 DCSTGILMPLFDAD
+261 DCSTGILMPLFDPD
-275 TNMLFLAGKGDTTIL
+275 TNMLFLAGKGDITIL
-290 YLELTDR
+290 YMELTDR
-297 EPYLI
+297 EPYLV

-325 MEGEVNRVLQLAGS
+325 MEGEVNRVLQLTSS

-354 DYHADLYPD
+354 EYHADLYPD
-363 TAGCVTYLS
+363 TQGAVTYVS
-372 APMWLDNHDYPVP
+372 ADMWLRRDDRPVP
-385 NISLHPDAN
+385 RVSLHPDARAH
-394 NCTQVHRGNLEEMVK
+394 TQVHRGNLEEIVK
-409 EIMAMP
+409 AIKAMSP
-415 LPKKDNKP
+415 PKKAETK
-423 QIVQSVEE
+423 QIVTQKIEE
-431 PVKPASKP
+431 PSLPKP
-439 QPPPEPK
+439 QPPPEPRD
-446 EEDRIDF
+446 EDRIDF
-453 VNVKDMIKGMERN
+453 VNVKDLIKGMERQTV
-466 KNLEPKDYN
+466 ETKDTAK
-475 RETNGF
+475 ETNGF
-481 HKKITDNGHDKCD
+481 HKKITDNGHDYEKKLD
-494 DTDSEKTEFVC
+494 DAEFEKHEREISHVSEKTENS
-505 EKTEKTVEI
+505 
-514 TEKTVEKIEKT
+514 
-525 VEKIEKTER
+525 IEKTEESI
-534 FVDNH
+534 NP
-539 ERSLE
+539 LE
-544 KTESSDSSES
+544 KADSIESSECT

-564 TPVQAPK
+564 VPVQPPK
-571 PLPRSSISEPGA
+571 PLPRSSISEA
-583 GEELHEAPKPKPRT
+583 GSMDEHSEAPKPKPRT
-597 TSVTVSTGGYKP
+597 STGSVGYKP

-617 ASTGSEEFSFDKV
+617 ASSSSEEFSFDKV

-635 VPGMVKSDSAS
+635 VPGVAKSDSMT
-646 SPVAPSAGT
+646 SPVSGSAST
-655 PVAPPAGRDDDKHK
+655 PPVTSTPIAKETEEKEK
-669 SLSPTSDVEVAP
+669 SLSPTSDVEIPAA
-681 NKEEYTNGKSDT
+681 KAEEYSNGKSDT
-693 SLEEEVNSSDSG
+693 SLEEEINSSDSG
-705 YRPKTPSTAERR
+705 YRPKTPGYAERR
-717 KMFENTDGAQS
+717 KMFEATDGSTQS
-728 IAERRKAYEVRSVS
+728 IAERRRAYEARSVS
-742 VAVESDTPASPAPL
+742 VAADGEAPPSPAPL

-767 PDREEKRASVP
+767 PDREEKRSSVP

-830 KRCAVPVSAG
+830 VRCAVPIS
-840 GGGGRVAVIELPSG
+840 GGGGRLGVVELPCG
-854 ATPVSKATPVIH
+854 ATPAARAPRPPPPLH
-866 PPALLHPAPLQDW
+866 PAALLHTAALTDA
-879 AWDPFRDSRLIVACD
+879 AWDPFNDARLLVACD
-894 DGLLREWIIPENG
+894 DGQVREWILPHEG

-937 LLTTAAHDLTVKIW
+937 LLTTAAHDLTIKLW
-951 DLSQDVPTADII
+951 DLSQPEPQAAIT
-963 LTGHTDQIFALDW
+963 LTGHTDVIFALDW
-976 SPCGEYLATV
+976 SPCGEYLATI

-998 SSTEPIRSGPGPV
+998 ESSEPIRSGPGPA
-1011 GSRGARIVWALQATH
+1011 GSRGGRVVWALNATH

-1039 ILLYKASDLSAPVCT
+1039 ILLYKATDLSAPVCT
-1054 VGLDVSPAILQIHI
+1054 VGLDVSPAILQTHI
-1068 DHDSGTLFLTGR
+1068 DHDSATLFLTGR

-1088 EVSSEAPQLC
+1088 EVTSEPPYLC
-1098 ALSHHRAATLHQGIC
+1098 ALSHHRAATLHQGIAF
-1113 YLHKNLVAVEKV
+1113 LHKNLVAVEKV

-1156 LFPPTLVTWE
+1156 LFPATLVTWE
-1166 PWLTGKEWL
+1166 AWL
-1175 SGKNVTPKIVSLQPP
+1175 SAREWFSGKHVAPRTASLQPP

-1199 TQSPGSRET
+1199 QSPVSRE
-1208 KPAQKPKPDLIK
+1208 KPKEVQKPKPDLIK
-1220 SHVPMDPK
+1220 SHVPLDPK
-1228 QQQDSIMK
+1228 EQQESIMK
-1236 AMSAKVTVNL
+1236 SMSARVQVNM

>member
-106 VWHIPPEG
+106 VWHIPQEG

-170 HSEVIQSTSWK
+170 HAEVIQSTSWK

-195 VRILDPRAS
+195 VRILDPRTPDS
-204 SPVLNVAN
+204 VLNIAS

-221 VVWLGDN
+221 VVWLGDTE
-228 DRILTT
+228 RILTT

-248 IRNLS
+248 MRNLS
-253 QTQKTLEL
+253 ETQKTLEL
-261 DCSTGILMPLFDAD
+261 DCSTGILMPLFDPD

-290 YLELTDR
+290 YMELTDR

-325 MEGEVNRVLQLAGS
+325 MEGEVNRVLQLTGS

-354 DYHADLYPD
+354 EYHADLYPD
-363 TAGCVTYLS
+363 TSGAVTYVN
-372 APMWLDNHDYPVP
+372 AGMWLDMQDHPVP
-385 NISLHPDAN
+385 TISLHPAHN
-394 NCTQVHRGNLEEMVK
+394 NCTQVHRGNMEETMK
-409 EIMAMP
+409 AIKAMP
-415 LPKKDNKP
+415 PLKKTEPKP
-423 QIVQSVEE
+423 IVTLQIEE
-431 PVKPASKP
+431 PTAKP
-439 QPPPEPK
+439 QPPVQEQRD
-446 EEDRIDF
+446 EDRIDF
-453 VNVKDMIKGMERN
+453 VNVKDLIKGMERQSV
-466 KNLEPKDYN
+466 EPKEYTK
-475 RETNGF
+475 ETNGF
-481 HKKITDNGHDKCD
+481 HKKITDNGHDYIDKKID
-494 DTDSEKTEFVC
+494 DD
-505 EKTEKTVEI
+505 
-514 TEKTVEKIEKT
+514 EKIEIDKPNRL
-525 VEKIEKTER
+525 EKSDLDTER
-534 FVDNH
+534 Q
-539 ERSLE
+539 LE
-544 KTESSDSSES
+544 KADSAESSEGT

-564 TPVQAPK
+564 VPVQAPK
-571 PLPRSSISEPGA
+571 PLPRSSISEA
-583 GEELHEAPKPKPRT
+583 GSLDDHSEAPKPKPRT
-597 TSVTVSTGGYKP
+597 TTGSVGYKP

-617 ASTGSEEFSFDKV
+617 ASSSSEEFSFDKV

-635 VPGMVKSDSAS
+635 VPGVAKSDSMT
-646 SPVAPSAGT
+646 SPVSGPASIPVTST
-655 PVAPPAGRDDDKHK
+655 PLAKDSEEKDK
-669 SLSPTSDVEVAP
+669 SLSPTSDVEIPHA
-681 NKEEYTNGKSDT
+681 KEEYTNGKSDT

-717 KMFENTDGAQS
+717 KMFETTDGNQS
-728 IAERRKAYEVRSVS
+728 IAERRRAYESRSVS
-742 VAVESDTPASPAPL
+742 VAAESETPPSPAPL

-767 PDREEKRASVP
+767 PDREEKRSSVP

-830 KRCAVPVSAG
+830 VRCAVPIS
-840 GGGGRVAVIELPSG
+840 GGGGRVGIVELPRG
-854 ATPVSKATPVIH
+854 ATPLARAPRPH
-866 PPALLHPAPLQDW
+866 PAGLHPAALLHAAPLNDC
-879 AWDPFRDSRLIVACD
+879 AWDPFCTERLIVACD
-894 DGLLREWIIPENG
+894 DGLVREWLLPEDG

-917 TFSAHPDKIYIIRF
+917 TFSAHPDKIYIVRF

-937 LLTTAAHDLTVKIW
+937 LLTTAAHDLTVKLW
-951 DLSQDVPTADII
+951 DLSQPEPQAAIT

-976 SPCGEYLATV
+976 SPCGEYLATI
-986 CKDGLIR
+986 CKDGNIR

-998 SSTEPIRSGPGPV
+998 ESTEPIRSGAGPA
-1011 GSRGARIVWALQATH
+1011 GSRGGRVVWALNDTH

-1039 ILLYKASDLSAPVCT
+1039 ILLYKASDLSAPLCT
-1054 VGLDVSPAILQIHI
+1054 VGLDVSPAILQTHI

-1088 EVSSEAPQLC
+1088 EVTSEPPYLC
-1098 ALSHHRAATLHQGIC
+1098 ALSHHRAPTLHQGIAF
-1113 YLHKNLVAVEKV
+1113 LQKNLVAVEKV

-1156 LFPPTLVTWE
+1156 LFPPTLVTWQAWQTARD
-1166 PWLTGKEWL
+1166 WLAGRRA
-1175 SGKNVTPKIVSLQPP
+1175 TPRTASLQPP
-1190 GMEPLSAHT
+1190 GMQPLSEH
-1199 TQSPGSRET
+1199 TQSPGSRE
-1208 KPAQKPKPDLIK
+1208 KPKEVQKPKPDLIK
-1220 SHVPMDPK
+1220 SHVPLDPK
-1228 QQQDSIMK
+1228 EKQDSIMK
-1236 AMSAKVTVNL
+1236 SMSARVQVNL

>member
-86 EFSPFHDGL
+86 DFSPFHDGL

-114 LKESLSTPECTLSQK
+114 LKESLSIPECTLSQK

-144 LIHVASGHELALWD
+144 LIHVASGHDFALWD
-158 LTKQKEAFVNKD
+158 LTTQKEAFVNKD
-170 HSEVIQSTSWK
+170 HTEVIQSTSWK
-181 KDGRLLATSCKDKK
+181 KDGKLVATSCKDKK
-195 VRILDPRAS
+195 VRILDPRAD
-204 SPVLNVAN
+204 SPVLGVAN

-221 VVWLGDN
+221 LVWLGDT

-261 DCSTGILMPLFDAD
+261 DCSTGVLMPLFDPD

-290 YLELTDR
+290 YMELSDR

-354 DYHADLYPD
+354 EYHADLYPD
-363 TAGCVTYLS
+363 TRGALTYLS
-372 APMWLDNHDYPVP
+372 APMWLRHQDCAPPTV
-385 NISLHPDAN
+385 SLHPD
-394 NCTQVHRGNLEEMVK
+394 
-409 EIMAMP
+409 
-415 LPKKDNKP
+415 
-423 QIVQSVEE
+423 
-431 PVKPASKP
+431 
-439 QPPPEPK
+439 
-446 EEDRIDF
+446 
-453 VNVKDMIKGMERN
+453 ER
-466 KNLEPKDYN
+466 LA
-475 RETNGF
+475 
-481 HKKITDNGHDKCD
+481 
-494 DTDSEKTEFVC
+494 
-505 EKTEKTVEI
+505 
-514 TEKTVEKIEKT
+514 
-525 VEKIEKTER
+525 
-534 FVDNH
+534 
-539 ERSLE
+539 
-544 KTESSDSSES
+544 
-554 LSRSNSLING
+554 
-564 TPVQAPK
+564 Q
-571 PLPRSSISEPGA
+571 
-583 GEELHEAPKPKPRT
+583 
-597 TSVTVSTGGYKP
+597 P

-617 ASTGSEEFSFDKV
+617 ASAGSEEFSFDKV

-635 VPGMVKSDSAS
+635 VPGLTKSDSGL
-646 SPVAPSAGT
+646 SPVASDAR
-655 PVAPPAGRDDDKHK
+655 PVRDDEKEK
-669 SLSPTSDVEVAP
+669 SLSPTSDVEVAA

-705 YRPKTPSTAERR
+705 YRPKTPGTAERR
-717 KMFENTDGAQS
+717 KMFETTDGSSQS
-728 IAERRKAYEVRSVS
+728 IAERRRAYEARSAS
-742 VAVESDTPASPAPL
+742 VANDEPPASPAPL

-767 PDREEKRASVP
+767 PEREEKRSSVP

-823 NGFYANG
+823 NGFYGNG
-830 KRCAVPVSAG
+830 VRCGVPVSGG
-840 GGGGRVAVIELPSG
+840 GGGGRLGVVELPLGS
-854 ATPVSKATPVIH
+854 TPAARAALRH
-866 PPALLHPAPLQDW
+866 PAALHPHALLHPAPLQDW
-879 AWDPFRDSRLIVACD
+879 AFDPFDERRLLVACD
-894 DGLLREWIIPENG
+894 DGQVREWILPEDG

-931 HPTASD
+931 HPTAAD
-937 LLTTAAHDLTVKIW
+937 LLTTAAHDLTIKIW
-951 DLSQDVPTADII
+951 DLSQETPTAEIT

-976 SPCGEYLATV
+976 STCGEYLATV
-986 CKDGLIR
+986 CKDGNIR
-993 IYKPR
+993 IFKPR
-998 SSTEPIRSGPGPV
+998 ASAEAQRRGAGPV
-1011 GSRGARIVWALQATH
+1011 GSRGARVVWALHDTH

-1039 ILLYKASDLSAPVCT
+1039 ILLYNATDLGAPLCT
-1054 VGLDVSPAILQIHI
+1054 VGLDVSPAILHTHL
-1068 DHDSGTLFLTGR
+1068 DHDSNTLFLTGR

-1088 EVSSEAPQLC
+1088 EVTSEAPYLC
-1098 ALSHHRAATLHQGIC
+1098 ALSHHRCSTLHQGIVF
-1113 YLHKNLVAVEKV
+1113 LPKNLLAVEKV

-1156 LFPPTLVTWE
+1156 LFPPTLVTWQSWQSARA
-1166 PWLTGKEWL
+1166 WLAGGRVPARTH
-1175 SGKNVTPKIVSLQPP
+1175 NLQPP
-1190 GMEPLSAHT
+1190 GMEPLSSHT
-1199 TQSPGSRET
+1199 AAAPAKE
-1208 KPAQKPKPDLIK
+1208 KPPQKPKPDLIK

-1228 QQQDSIMK
+1228 DKQESIMK
-1236 AMSAKVTVNL
+1236 SMSAKVTVNL

>member
-1 MAWRFKASKYKNA
+1 MNVKVKLIKGPVNKVESKLRA
-14 APIVPKPE
+14 T
-22 ACIRDICVG
+22 
-31 SYQTY
+31 Q
-36 GNNICASAAFMAFNW
+36 
-51 EHVGS
+51 
-56 SMAVLP
+56 
-62 LDDCG
+62 
-67 RKSKTMPLL
+67 
-76 HAHSDTITDM
+76 
-86 EFSPFHDGL
+86 
-95 LLTGSQDSLVK
+95 VK
-106 VWHIPPEG
+106 VWHIPTEG

-144 LIHVASGHELALWD
+144 LIHVASGHEFALWD
-158 LTKQKEAFVNKD
+158 LTQQKEAFVTRD
-170 HSEVIQSTSWK
+170 HGEVIQSTSWK
-181 KDGRLLATSCKDKK
+181 KDGKLVATSCKDKK

-204 SPVLNVAN
+204 SPVLGVAN

-221 VVWLGDN
+221 LVWLGDS

-261 DCSTGILMPLFDAD
+261 DCSTGVLMPLFDAD

-290 YLELTDR
+290 YMELTDR
-297 EPYLI
+297 DPYLI

-325 MEGEVNRVLQLAGS
+325 MEGEVNRVLQLTGS

-354 DYHADLYPD
+354 EYHADLYPE
-363 TAGCVTYLS
+363 TSGAVTYLS
-372 APMWLDNHDYPVP
+372 APMWVQNQDYPVP
-385 NISLHPDAN
+385 NISLHPNAN
-394 NCTQVHRGNLEEMVK
+394 NCTQVHRGNLEELVK
-409 EIMAMP
+409 AILSMP
-415 LPKKDNKP
+415 PPKKTDPKP
-423 QIVQSVEE
+423 IVTQHIEE
-431 PVKPASKP
+431 PSKTIAKPTA
-439 QPPPEPK
+439 PEPK
-446 EEDRIDF
+446 DEDRIDF
-453 VNVKDMIKGMERN
+453 VNVKDMIKGME
-466 KNLEPKDYN
+466 KQKPDPKDYSK
-475 RETNGF
+475 ENGF
-481 HKKITDNGHDKCD
+481 HKKIIDNGHDFDKKIND
-494 DTDSEKTEFVC
+494 EGEIITEKPE
-505 EKTEKTVEI
+505 EKTEKSLERA
-514 TEKTVEKIEKT
+514 EK
-525 VEKIEKTER
+525 
-534 FVDNH
+534 
-539 ERSLE
+539 SLE

-564 TPVQAPK
+564 VPVQVPK
-571 PLPRSSISEPGA
+571 PLPRSSISEA
-583 GEELHEAPKPKPRT
+583 GSADDHSEAPKPKPRT
-597 TSVTVSTGGYKP
+597 TAVAISGYKP

-617 ASTGSEEFSFDKV
+617 ASAGNEEFSFDKV

-635 VPGMVKSDSAS
+635 VPGLPKSDSGL
-646 SPVAPSAGT
+646 SPVSAPASTT
-655 PVAPPAGRDDDKHK
+655 PVTTTPPLRDDEKEK
-669 SLSPTSDVEVAP
+669 SLSPTSDVDVIP

-717 KMFENTDGAQS
+717 KLFESTDGNQS
-728 IAERRKAYEVRSVS
+728 IADLRRAYEVRSKS
-742 VAVESDTPASPAPL
+742 VAVEPEAPPSPAPL

-767 PDREEKRASVP
+767 PEREEKRSSVP

-830 KRCAVPVSAG
+830 TRCAVPIGG
-840 GGGGRVAVIELPSG
+840 GGGGRIGVVELPLG
-854 ATPVSKATPVIH
+854 ATSIAKAPPPH
-866 PPALLHPAPLQDW
+866 PSALHPLSLLHPAPLQDW
-879 AWDPFRDSRLIVACD
+879 TFDPFSDQRLMVACD
-894 DGLLREWIIPENG
+894 DGLLREWIIPEGG
-907 LQESTNEPNR
+907 LQESTNEPKR
-917 TFSAHPDKIYIIRF
+917 TFSAHPDKIYIVRF

-937 LLTTAAHDLTVKIW
+937 LLITAAHDLTIKIW
-951 DLSQDVPTADII
+951 DLSQEVPTAEIT
-963 LTGHTDQIFALDW
+963 LTGHTEQIFAMEW

-986 CKDGLIR
+986 CKDGYVR

-998 SSTEPIRSGPGPV
+998 SSTEPIRKGPGPV
-1011 GSRGARIVWALQATH
+1011 GSRGARIVWALHDTH

-1039 ILLYKASDLSAPVCT
+1039 ILLYKACDLSAPVCT
-1054 VGLDVSPAILQIHI
+1054 VGLDVSPAILHIHI
-1068 DHDSGTLFLTGR
+1068 DHDSNTLFLTGR

-1088 EVSSEAPQLC
+1088 EVTCESPFLC
-1098 ALSHHRAATLHQGIC
+1098 ALSHHRSGTLHQGIAF
-1113 YLHKNLVAVEKV
+1113 LPKSLLAVDKV

-1135 GNIEPLSF
+1135 GTIEPLSF
-1143 TVPRIKSELFQDD
+1143 TVPRKKKLLYNRVFS
-1156 LFPPTLVTWE
+1156 V
-1166 PWLTGKEWL
+1166 
-1175 SGKNVTPKIVSLQPP
+1175 
-1190 GMEPLSAHT
+1190 SAHSAPAPT
-1199 TQSPGSRET
+1199 PAKE
-1208 KPAQKPKPDLIK
+1208 KPPQKPKPDLIK

-1228 QQQDSIMK
+1228 EKQESIMK
-1236 AMSAKVTVNL
+1236 AMSAKVKIDL

>member
-22 ACIRDICVG
+22 ACIRDVCVG

-106 VWHIPPEG
+106 VWHIPQEG
-114 LKESLSTPECTLSQK
+114 LKETLSTPECTLSQK

-144 LIHVASGHELALWD
+144 LIHVASGYELALWD
-158 LTKQKEAFVNKD
+158 LTKQKEVFVNKD
-170 HSEVIQSTSWK
+170 HAEVIQSTSWK

-195 VRILDPRAS
+195 VRVLDPRA
-204 SPVLNVAN
+204 PEAVLSVAN

-243 IMIRD
+243 VMIRD

-253 QTQKTLEL
+253 ETQKTLEL
-261 DCSTGILMPLFDAD
+261 DCSTGILMPLFDPD

-290 YLELTDR
+290 YMELTDR

-354 DYHADLYPD
+354 EYHADLYPD
-363 TAGCVTYLS
+363 TSGAVTYVN
-372 APMWLDNHDYPVP
+372 ADMWLQHQERPVP
-385 NISLHPDAN
+385 NISLHPDQN
-394 NCTQVHRGNLEEMVK
+394 NCTQ
-409 EIMAMP
+409 
-415 LPKKDNKP
+415 
-423 QIVQSVEE
+423 
-431 PVKPASKP
+431 
-439 QPPPEPK
+439 
-446 EEDRIDF
+446 
-453 VNVKDMIKGMERN
+453 
-466 KNLEPKDYN
+466 
-475 RETNGF
+475 
-481 HKKITDNGHDKCD
+481 
-494 DTDSEKTEFVC
+494 
-505 EKTEKTVEI
+505 
-514 TEKTVEKIEKT
+514 
-525 VEKIEKTER
+525 
-534 FVDNH
+534 
-539 ERSLE
+539 
-544 KTESSDSSES
+544 
-554 LSRSNSLING
+554 
-564 TPVQAPK
+564 
-571 PLPRSSISEPGA
+571 
-583 GEELHEAPKPKPRT
+583 
-597 TSVTVSTGGYKP
+597 P

-617 ASTGSEEFSFDKV
+617 ASSSSEEFSFDKV

-635 VPGMVKSDSAS
+635 VPGTVTKSDSMT
-646 SPVAPSAGT
+646 SPVSGAAVTPATST
-655 PVAPPAGRDDDKHK
+655 PVAKEEEKEK
-669 SLSPTSDVEVAP
+669 SLSPTSDVEPAV
-681 NKEEYTNGKSDT
+681 KEEYTNGKSDT

-717 KMFENTDGAQS
+717 KMFEATDGNQS
-728 IAERRKAYEVRSVS
+728 IAERRRAYESRSVS
-742 VAVESDTPASPAPL
+742 VANESEAPPSPAPL

-767 PDREEKRASVP
+767 PEREEKRSSVP

-830 KRCAVPVSAG
+830 VRCAVPIS
-840 GGGGRVAVIELPSG
+840 GGGGRVGIVELPRG
-854 ATPVSKATPVIH
+854 ATPIAVAPRPH
-866 PPALLHPAPLQDW
+866 PSGLHPHALLHAAPLNDC
-879 AWDPFRDSRLIVACD
+879 AWDPFCAQRLLVACD
-894 DGLLREWIIPENG
+894 DGMIREWILPENG

-917 TFSAHPDKIYIIRF
+917 TFSAHPDKIYILRF

-937 LLTTAAHDLTVKIW
+937 LLTSAAHDLTIKLW
-951 DLSQDVPTADII
+951 DLSQPDPQPAIT

-976 SPCGEYLATV
+976 SSCGEYLATL

-998 SSTEPIRSGPGPV
+998 ESRDAVRSGPGPA
-1011 GSRGARIVWALQATH
+1011 GSRGGRVVWALSDTH

-1039 ILLYKASDLSAPVCT
+1039 ILLYKACDLTAPLCT
-1054 VGLDVSPAILQIHI
+1054 VGLDVSPAILQTHI
-1068 DHDSGTLFLTGR
+1068 DHDSATIFLTGR

-1088 EVSSEAPQLC
+1088 EVTSEPPYLC
-1098 ALSHHRAATLHQGIC
+1098 ALSHHRAPTLHQGIAF
-1113 YLHKNLVAVEKV
+1113 LHKNLVAVEKV

-1166 PWLTGKEWL
+1166 AWQSARDWLAGRRA
-1175 SGKNVTPKIVSLQPP
+1175 TPRTASLQPP
-1190 GMEPLSAHT
+1190 GMQPLSEHT
-1199 TQSPGSRET
+1199 PSPGSRDKAKET
-1208 KPAQKPKPDLIK
+1208 QKPKPDLIK
-1220 SHVPMDPK
+1220 SHVPIDNK
-1228 QQQDSIMK
+1228 DKQDSILK
-1236 AMSAKVTVNL
+1236 SMSARVQVNL

>member
-22 ACIRDICVG
+22 ACIRDVCVG

-114 LKESLSTPECTLSQK
+114 LKESISTPECTLSQK

-158 LTKQKEAFVNKD
+158 LTKQKEVFVNRD
-170 HSEVIQSTSWK
+170 HAEVIQSTSWK

-195 VRILDPRAS
+195 LRVIDPRAD
-204 SPVLNVAN
+204 SPIINVAN

-221 VVWLGDN
+221 VVWLGDQ

-248 IRNLS
+248 VRNLS

-261 DCSTGILMPLFDAD
+261 DCSTGILMPLFDSD

-290 YLELTDR
+290 YMELTDR
-297 EPYLI
+297 EPFLI

-325 MEGEVNRVLQLAGS
+325 MEGEVNRVLQLTGS

-354 DYHADLYPD
+354 EYHADLYPD
-363 TAGCVTYLS
+363 TSGSVTYLS
-372 APMWLDNHDYPVP
+372 APMWLENQDYPVP

-394 NCTQVHRGNLEEMVK
+394 NAQVTHRGNLEEVVK
-409 EIMAMP
+409 AILAMP
-415 LPKKDNKP
+415 PPKKTEVKKP
-423 QIVQSVEE
+423 TTLAPSEDQPK
-431 PVKPASKP
+431 PVSKP
-439 QPPPEPK
+439 QLTSEAK
-446 EEDRIDF
+446 DEDRIDF
-453 VNVKDMIKGMERN
+453 VNVKDLIKGME
-466 KNLEPKDYN
+466 KQSKDPKPVDYSK
-475 RETNGF
+475 ETNGF
-481 HKKITDNGHDKCD
+481 HKKHIDNGIDTYDKTED
-494 DTDSEKTEFVC
+494 IVTEKNEINEREKTEDISENSEKNFV
-505 EKTEKTVEI
+505 KTDSAE
-514 TEKTVEKIEKT
+514 
-525 VEKIEKTER
+525 
-534 FVDNH
+534 
-539 ERSLE
+539 S
-544 KTESSDSSES
+544 TESS

-564 TPVQAPK
+564 MPSQAPK
-571 PLPRSSISEPGA
+571 PLPRSSISEA
-583 GEELHEAPKPKPRT
+583 GSADEHSEAPKPKPRT
-597 TSVTVSTGGYKP
+597 TAVPISGYKP

-617 ASTGSEEFSFDKV
+617 ASAGNEEFSFDKV

-635 VPGMVKSDSAS
+635 VPGLTKSDSAT
-646 SPVAPSAGT
+646 SPLSGPGATTPAASTPIVKEPSEE
-655 PVAPPAGRDDDKHK
+655 KEK

-681 NKEEYTNGKSDT
+681 KEEFANGKSDT
-693 SLEEEVNSSDSG
+693 SLEEDVNSSDSG

-717 KMFENTDGAQS
+717 KLFETTDGSQS
-728 IAERRKAYEVRSVS
+728 IADRRRTYEMRSVS
-742 VAVESDTPASPAPL
+742 VVVESDTPPSPAPL
-756 RRRDSLKSRKS
+756 RRRDSFKSRKS
-767 PDREEKRASVP
+767 PDREDKRASVP

-806 THVENIKNIS
+806 TQIENIKNIS

-830 KRCAVPVSAG
+830 VRCAVPLG
-840 GGGGRVAVIELPSG
+840 GGGGRVGVIELPVG
-854 ATPVSKATPVIH
+854 ATVAAKAAPLH
-866 PPALLHPAPLQDW
+866 PGGLQPCALLHPAVLQDW

-894 DGLLREWIIPENG
+894 DGLVREWIIPEGG

-917 TFSAHPDKIYIIRF
+917 TFAAHPDKIYLIRF

-937 LLTTAAHDLTVKIW
+937 ILTTAAHDQTVKIW
-951 DLSQDVPTADII
+951 DLSPETPVASIT
-963 LTGHTDQIFALDW
+963 LTGHSDQIFSIDW

-986 CKDGLIR
+986 CRDGLIR

-998 SSTEPIRSGPGPV
+998 TSTEPIRSGPGPV
-1011 GSRGARIVWALQATH
+1011 GSRGARVVWALNTTH
-1026 LVVTG
+1026 LVITG

-1088 EVSSEAPQLC
+1088 EVTCEAPFLC
-1098 ALSHHRAATLHQGIC
+1098 ALSHHRASTLHQGIAF
-1113 YLHKNLVAVEKV
+1113 LQKNLVAVEKV

-1156 LFPPTLVTWE
+1156 LFPPTLVTWQ
-1166 PWLTGKEWL
+1166 PWMSGADWL
-1175 SGKNVTPKIVSLQPP
+1175 AGRAIQPRTASLQPE
-1190 GMEPLSAHT
+1190 GMEPLSAHST
-1199 TQSPGSRET
+1199 PSPVTREARE
-1208 KPAQKPKPDLIK
+1208 KPQQKPKPDLIR
-1220 SHVPMDPK
+1220 SHVPIDAKEK
-1228 QQQDSIMK
+1228 QENIMK
-1236 AMSAKVTVNL
+1236 SMSAKMQVDL

-1251 SMEGVDE
+1251 NMEGVDE

>member
-114 LKESLSTPECTLSQK
+114 LKESLSTAECTLSQK

-158 LTKQKEAFVNKD
+158 LTKQKEAFVNRD
-170 HSEVIQSTSWK
+170 HGEVIQSTSWK
-181 KDGRLLATSCKDKK
+181 KDGRLLVTSCKDKK
-195 VRILDPRAS
+195 VRVIDPRAP
-204 SPVLNVAN
+204 SPVLSVAN

-221 VVWLGDN
+221 VVWLGDQ

-234 GFDSARLRQ
+234 GFDAARLRQ

-248 IRNLS
+248 VRNFS

-290 YLELTDR
+290 YMELTDR

-325 MEGEVNRVLQLAGS
+325 MEGEVNRVLQLTGS

-354 DYHADLYPD
+354 EYHADLYPD
-363 TAGCVTYLS
+363 TSGSVTYVS
-372 APMWLDNHDYPVP
+372 APMWLQNHDHPVP
-385 NISLHPDAN
+385 CISLHPDAN
-394 NCTQVHRGNLEEMVK
+394 NCAQIHRGNLEEVVK
-409 EIMAMP
+409 NILSMP
-415 LPKKDNKP
+415 VPKKMDNKKAITP
-423 QIVQSVEE
+423 TPVDE
-431 PVKPASKP
+431 PVKQTVKQASGNV
-439 QPPPEPK
+439 PEPK
-446 EEDRIDF
+446 SEDRIDF
-453 VNVKDMIKGMERN
+453 VNVKDLIKGMERQ
-466 KNLEPKDYN
+466 KTKESKTVDAK
-475 RETNGF
+475 ETNGF
-481 HKKITDNGHDKCD
+481 HKKENRENGHDGKAE
-494 DTDSEKTEFVC
+494 TDGEKTENS
-505 EKTEKTVEI
+505 EKPEKIQTPQTEKSF
-514 TEKTVEKIEKT
+514 EKTVEKT
-525 VEKIEKTER
+525 IEKTE
-534 FVDNH
+534 NT
-539 ERSLE
+539 ERSFE
-544 KTESSDSSES
+544 KSDSSESNESS
-554 LSRSNSLING
+554 LSRSNSYING
-564 TPVQAPK
+564 SQVQVPK
-571 PLPRSSISEPGA
+571 PLPRSSISEGGSA
-583 GEELHEAPKPKPRT
+583 EEQGPEAPKPKPRT
-597 TSVTVSTGGYKP
+597 TTAPVSGYKP

-617 ASTGSEEFSFDKV
+617 ASQGSEEFSFDKV

-635 VPGMVKSDSAS
+635 VPGLTKSDSAS
-646 SPVAPSAGT
+646 SPISAPAATT
-655 PVAPPAGRDDDKHK
+655 PATSTPIAKDDEKDK
-669 SLSPTSDVEVAP
+669 SLSPTSDVDVAP
-681 NKEEYTNGKSDT
+681 LKEEYTNGKSDT

-705 YRPKTPSTAERR
+705 YMPKTPSTADRR
-717 KMFENTDGAQS
+717 KLFENTQP
-728 IAERRKAYEVRSVS
+728 E
-742 VAVESDTPASPAPL
+742 
-756 RRRDSLKSRKS
+756 RRDSLKSRKS
-767 PDREEKRASVP
+767 PDREDKRSSVP

-806 THVENIKNIS
+806 THVENIKNVS

-830 KRCAVPVSAG
+830 IRCAVPVS
-840 GGGGRVAVIELPSG
+840 GGGGRVAIIELPVG
-854 ATPVSKATPVIH
+854 ATPSARAPPTHPAGLH

-879 AWDPFRDSRLIVACD
+879 GWDPFRDDRLMVACD
-894 DGLLREWIIPENG
+894 DGMIREWIIPENG
-907 LQESTNEPNR
+907 LQESTNEPSR
-917 TFSAHPDKIYIIRF
+917 TWSAHPDKIYIVRF
-931 HPTASD
+931 HPTAKD
-937 LLTTAAHDLTVKIW
+937 LLTTAAHDLTIKLW
-951 DLSQDVPTADII
+951 DLSNDVPTAEVV
-963 LTGHTDQIFALDW
+963 LTGHTEQIFAMDW

-986 CKDGLIR
+986 CKDGLVR

-998 SSTEPIRSGPGPV
+998 SSTEPLRSGPGPA
-1011 GSRGARIVWALQATH
+1011 GSRGARVVWALNATH

-1068 DHDSGTLFLTGR
+1068 DHDSATLFLTGR

-1088 EVSSEAPQLC
+1088 EVTSEAPFVC
-1098 ALSHHRAATLHQGIC
+1098 ALSHHRSPTLHQGIAF
-1113 YLHKNLVAVEKV
+1113 LHKNLVAVEKV

-1156 LFPPTLVTWE
+1156 LFPPTLVTWQ
-1166 PWLTGKEWL
+1166 PWQAARDWL
-1175 SGKNVTPKIVSLQPP
+1175 AGHHAAPRTRSLQPP
-1190 GMEPLSAHT
+1190 GMEPLSAHST
-1199 TQSPGSRET
+1199 PSPVSREARD
-1208 KPAQKPKPDLIK
+1208 KPAHKPKPDLIK
-1220 SHVPMDPK
+1220 SHVPLDPK
-1228 QQQDSIMK
+1228 EKQDSIMK
-1236 AMSAKVTVNL
+1236 SMSAKVTVNM

-1251 SMEGVDE
+1251 NMEGVDE
-1258 SEWDQ
+1258 AEWEQ

>member
-56 SMAVLP
+56 SLAVLP

-114 LKESLSTPECTLSQK
+114 LKESLSTAECTLSQK

-144 LIHVASGHELALWD
+144 LIHVASGHEFALWD

-170 HSEVIQSTSWK
+170 HGEVIQSSSWK
-181 KDGRLLATSCKDKK
+181 KDGRLIATSCKDKK
-195 VRILDPRAS
+195 VRIIDPRAS
-204 SPVLNVAN
+204 SAVLDVAN

-221 VVWLGDN
+221 IVWLGDQ

-248 IRNLS
+248 VRNLS

-261 DCSTGILMPLFDAD
+261 DCSTGILMPLFDPD

-290 YLELTDR
+290 YMELTDR

-325 MEGEVNRVLQLAGS
+325 MEAEVNRVLQLAGS
-339 SVVPIMYQVPRKSYR
+339 TVVPIMYQVPRKSYR
-354 DYHADLYPD
+354 DYHADLYPE
-363 TAGCVTYLS
+363 TSGAVTYLS
-372 APMWLDNHDYPVP
+372 APMWLQNQDYPLP
-385 NISLHPDAN
+385 SISMHPDAN
-394 NCTQVHRGNLEEMVK
+394 NTQVHRGNLEEVVTT
-409 EIMAMP
+409 ILAMP
-415 LPKKDNKP
+415 PLKKIDAKKP
-423 QIVQSVEE
+423 ITPVQVEE
-431 PVKPASKP
+431 PVKPVAKP
-439 QPPPEPK
+439 QSEPK
-446 EEDRIDF
+446 DEDRIDF
-453 VNVKDMIKGMERN
+453 VNVKDLIKDMERQ
-466 KNLEPKDYN
+466 KSKEPKTTDYSK
-475 RETNGF
+475 ETNGF
-481 HKKITDNGHDKCD
+481 HKKIIDNGHDNFIDKKVLD
-494 DTDSEKTEFVC
+494 AEPEIVENIEKIDEDNEKTMENN
-505 EKTEKTVEI
+505 EKTIYRAEKT
-514 TEKTVEKIEKT
+514 IEKN
-525 VEKIEKTER
+525 
-534 FVDNH
+534 D
-539 ERSLE
+539 
-544 KTESSDSSES
+544 SSDSVESS

-564 TPVQAPK
+564 MPVQVPK
-571 PLPRSSISEPGA
+571 PLPRSSISEPGS
-583 GEELHEAPKPKPRT
+583 GEEHSEAPKPKPRT
-597 TSVTVSTGGYKP
+597 TTVPISGYKP

-617 ASTGSEEFSFDKV
+617 TSSGSEDFSFDKV

-635 VPGMVKSDSAS
+635 VPGMTKSDSAT
-646 SPVAPSAGT
+646 SPITTAGT
-655 PVAPPAGRDDDKHK
+655 PMTSTPTAKESSEEKDK
-669 SLSPTSDVEVAP
+669 SLSPTSDVEVAT
-681 NKEEYTNGKSDT
+681 KEEYINGKSDT

-717 KMFENTDGAQS
+717 KLFETTDGNQS
-728 IAERRKAYEVRSVS
+728 IAERRRAYEARSVS
-742 VAVESDTPASPAPL
+742 VAVESDTPPSPAPL

-767 PDREEKRASVP
+767 PEREDKRASVP

-806 THVENIKNIS
+806 TCVENIKNIS

-830 KRCAVPVSAG
+830 VRCAVPLS
-840 GGGGRVAVIELPSG
+840 GGGGRIGVVELPGG
-854 ATPVSKATPVIH
+854 ATPAARAAAAAPGGVAPA
-866 PPALLHPAPLQDW
+866 ALLHAAPLQDW
-879 AWDPFRDSRLIVACD
+879 AWDPHCDRRLLVACD
-894 DGLLREWIIPENG
+894 DGLVREWILPDGG
-907 LQESTNEPNR
+907 LQESTNEPAR
-917 TFSAHPDKIYIIRF
+917 TFAAHPDKIYLIRF

-951 DLSQDVPTADII
+951 DLSEEEPKVAIT
-963 LTGHTDQIFALDW
+963 LTGHTDQIFAIDW
-976 SPCGEYLATV
+976 SQSGEYLATV
-986 CKDGLIR
+986 CKDGLVR
-993 IYKPR
+993 IFEPR
-998 SSTEPIRSGPGPV
+998 ASPEALRSGRGPPG
-1011 GSRGARIVWALQATH
+1011 GRGARVVWALGDTR

-1039 ILLYKASDLSAPVCT
+1039 ILLYCASDLSAPLCT
-1054 VGLDVSPAILQIHI
+1054 VGLDVSPAILQTYI

-1088 EVSSEAPQLC
+1088 EVACEAPYV
-1098 ALSHHRAATLHQGIC
+1098 APLSHHRAASLHQGIAF
-1113 YLHKNLVAVEKV
+1113 LQKNMVAVDKV

-1156 LFPPTLVTWE
+1156 LFPPTAVTWE
-1166 PWLTGKEWL
+1166 PWQSAKDWL
-1175 SGKNVTPKIVSLQPP
+1175 AGRTAPPRTVSLQPP

-1199 TQSPGSRET
+1199 TPATPRPE
-1208 KPAQKPKPDLIK
+1208 KPQQKPKPDLIK
-1220 SHVPMDPK
+1220 SHVPLDPK
-1228 QQQDSIMK
+1228 EKQDSIMK
-1236 AMSAKVTVNL
+1236 SMSARVQMDL

-1251 SMEGVDE
+1251 SMEGVE
-1258 SEWDQ
+1258 EAEWDH

>member
-22 ACIRDICVG
+22 ACIRDVCVG

-106 VWHIPPEG
+106 VWHIPTEG

-144 LIHVASGHELALWD
+144 LIHVASGHEFALWD
-158 LTKQKEAFVNKD
+158 LTQQKEAFVTRD
-170 HSEVIQSTSWK
+170 HGEVIQSTSWK
-181 KDGRLLATSCKDKK
+181 KDGKLVATSCKDKK

-204 SPVLNVAN
+204 SPVLGVAN

-221 VVWLGDN
+221 LVWLGDS

-261 DCSTGILMPLFDAD
+261 DCSTGVLMPLFDAD

-290 YLELTDR
+290 YMELTDR
-297 EPYLI
+297 DPYLI

-325 MEGEVNRVLQLAGS
+325 MEGEVNRVLQLTGS

-354 DYHADLYPD
+354 EYHADLYPE
-363 TAGCVTYLS
+363 TSGAVTYLS
-372 APMWLDNHDYPVP
+372 APMWVQNQDYPVP
-385 NISLHPDAN
+385 NISLHPNAN
-394 NCTQVHRGNLEEMVK
+394 NCTQVHRGNLEELVK
-409 EIMAMP
+409 AILSMP
-415 LPKKDNKP
+415 PPKKTDPKP
-423 QIVQSVEE
+423 IVTQHIEE
-431 PVKPASKP
+431 PSKTIAKPTA
-439 QPPPEPK
+439 PEPK
-446 EEDRIDF
+446 DEDRIDF
-453 VNVKDMIKGMERN
+453 VNVKDMIKGME
-466 KNLEPKDYN
+466 KQKPDPKDYSK
-475 RETNGF
+475 ENGF
-481 HKKITDNGHDKCD
+481 HKKIIDNGHDFDKKIND
-494 DTDSEKTEFVC
+494 EGEIITEKPE
-505 EKTEKTVEI
+505 EKTEKSLERA
-514 TEKTVEKIEKT
+514 EK
-525 VEKIEKTER
+525 
-534 FVDNH
+534 
-539 ERSLE
+539 SLE

-564 TPVQAPK
+564 VPVQVPK
-571 PLPRSSISEPGA
+571 PLPRSSISEA
-583 GEELHEAPKPKPRT
+583 GSADDHSEAPKPKPRT
-597 TSVTVSTGGYKP
+597 TAVAISGYKP

-617 ASTGSEEFSFDKV
+617 ASAGNEEFSFDKV

-635 VPGMVKSDSAS
+635 VPGLPKSDSGL
-646 SPVAPSAGT
+646 SPVSAPASTT
-655 PVAPPAGRDDDKHK
+655 PVTTTPPLRDDEKEK
-669 SLSPTSDVEVAP
+669 SLSPTSDVDVIP

-717 KMFENTDGAQS
+717 KLFESTDGNQS
-728 IAERRKAYEVRSVS
+728 IADLRRAYEVRSKS
-742 VAVESDTPASPAPL
+742 VAVEPEAPPSPAPL

-767 PDREEKRASVP
+767 PEREEKRSSVP

-830 KRCAVPVSAG
+830 TRCAVPIGG
-840 GGGGRVAVIELPSG
+840 GGGGRIGVVELPLG
-854 ATPVSKATPVIH
+854 ATSIAKAPPPH
-866 PPALLHPAPLQDW
+866 PSALHPLSLLHPAPLQDW
-879 AWDPFRDSRLIVACD
+879 TFDPFSDQRLMVACD
-894 DGLLREWIIPENG
+894 DGLLREWIIPEGG
-907 LQESTNEPNR
+907 LQESTNEPKR
-917 TFSAHPDKIYIIRF
+917 TFSAHPDKIYIVRF

-937 LLTTAAHDLTVKIW
+937 LLITAAHDLTIKIW
-951 DLSQDVPTADII
+951 DLSQEVPTAEIT
-963 LTGHTDQIFALDW
+963 LTGHTEQIFAMEW

-986 CKDGLIR
+986 CKDGYVR

-998 SSTEPIRSGPGPV
+998 SSTEPIRKGPGPV
-1011 GSRGARIVWALQATH
+1011 GSRGARIVWALHDTH

-1039 ILLYKASDLSAPVCT
+1039 ILLYKACDLSAPVCT
-1054 VGLDVSPAILQIHI
+1054 VGLDVSPAILHIHI
-1068 DHDSGTLFLTGR
+1068 DHDSNTLFLTGR

-1088 EVSSEAPQLC
+1088 EVTCESPFLC
-1098 ALSHHRAATLHQGIC
+1098 ALSHHRSGTLHQGIAF
-1113 YLHKNLVAVEKV
+1113 LPKSLLAVDKV

-1135 GNIEPLSF
+1135 GTIEPLSF
-1143 TVPRIKSELFQDD
+1143 TVPRKKSELFQDD

-1166 PWLTGKEWL
+1166 PWQSGRDWL
-1175 SGKNVTPKIVSLQPP
+1175 ANKPVTPRTVSLQPP
-1190 GMEPLSAHT
+1190 GMEALSAHSAPAPT
-1199 TQSPGSRET
+1199 PAKE
-1208 KPAQKPKPDLIK
+1208 KPPQKPKPDLIK

-1228 QQQDSIMK
+1228 EKQESIMK
-1236 AMSAKVTVNL
+1236 AMSAKVKIDL

>member
-22 ACIRDICVG
+22 ACIRDVCVG

-106 VWHIPPEG
+106 VWHIPQEG

-144 LIHVASGHELALWD
+144 LIHVASGYELALWD
-158 LTKQKEAFVNKD
+158 LTKQKEVFVNKD
-170 HSEVIQSTSWK
+170 HAEVIQSTSWK

-195 VRILDPRAS
+195 VRVLDPRA
-204 SPVLNVAN
+204 PEAVLSVAN

-243 IMIRD
+243 VMIRD

-253 QTQKTLEL
+253 ETQKTLEL
-261 DCSTGILMPLFDAD
+261 DCSTGILMPLFDPD

-290 YLELTDR
+290 YMELTDR

-354 DYHADLYPD
+354 EYHADLYPE
-363 TAGCVTYLS
+363 TSGAVTYVNAEL
-372 APMWLDNHDYPVP
+372 WLQRQERPVP
-385 NISLHPDAN
+385 NISLHPDHN
-394 NCTQVHRGNLEEMVK
+394 NCTQVHRGNLEEVVK
-409 EIMAMP
+409 TILAMP
-415 LPKKDNKP
+415 PLKKTEPKP
-423 QIVQSVEE
+423 IVTPHIIEE
-431 PVKPASKP
+431 PVIPKP
-439 QPPPEPK
+439 QPVEDR
-446 EEDRIDF
+446 EDDRIDF
-453 VNVKDMIKGMERN
+453 VNVKDMIKGMERQTI
-466 KNLEPKDYN
+466 EPKEYN
-475 RETNGF
+475 KETNGF
-481 HKKITDNGHDKCD
+481 HKKITDNHDCTEKEDCD
-494 DTDSEKTEFVC
+494 KTEEC
-505 EKTEKTVEI
+505 
-514 TEKTVEKIEKT
+514 IEK
-525 VEKIEKTER
+525 VEEES
-534 FVDNH
+534 V
-539 ERSLE
+539 LE
-544 KTESSDSSES
+544 KNDSLDSTES

-564 TPVQAPK
+564 VQIQAPK
-571 PLPRSSISEPGA
+571 PLPRSSISEA
-583 GEELHEAPKPKPRT
+583 GSMDEHSEAPKPKPRT
-597 TSVTVSTGGYKP
+597 TTSAVGYKP

-617 ASTGSEEFSFDKV
+617 ASSSSEEFSFDKV

-635 VPGMVKSDSAS
+635 VPGSVTKSDSMT
-646 SPVAPSAGT
+646 SPVSGTAAGT
-655 PVAPPAGRDDDKHK
+655 PAISTPVAKEEEKEK
-669 SLSPTSDVEVAP
+669 SLSPTSDVEPAA
-681 NKEEYTNGKSDT
+681 KEEYTNGKSDT

-717 KMFENTDGAQS
+717 KMFETTDGNQS
-728 IAERRKAYEVRSVS
+728 IADRRRAYESRSVS
-742 VAVESDTPASPAPL
+742 VAAESETPPSPAPL

-767 PDREEKRASVP
+767 PDREEKRSSVP

-816 RQISGEC
+816 RQISGES

-830 KRCAVPVSAG
+830 VRCAVPIS
-840 GGGGRVAVIELPSG
+840 GGGGRVGIVELPCG
-854 ATPVSKATPVIH
+854 ATPRAAAPRPHPSGLH
-866 PPALLHPAPLQDW
+866 PPALLHAAPLTDC
-879 AWDPFRDSRLIVACD
+879 AWDPFCAQRLLVACD
-894 DGLLREWIIPENG
+894 DGIVREWILPENG

-917 TFSAHPDKIYIIRF
+917 TFSAHPDKIYIVRF
-931 HPTASD
+931 HPTAAD
-937 LLTTAAHDLTVKIW
+937 LVVTAAHDLTVKLW
-951 DLSQDVPTADII
+951 DLSQQEPQAAIT

-976 SPCGEYLATV
+976 STCGEYLATL

-998 SSTEPIRSGPGPV
+998 ESVAALRSGAGPA
-1011 GSRGARIVWALQATH
+1011 GSRGGRVVWALSDTH

-1039 ILLYKASDLSAPVCT
+1039 ILLYAASELGAPLCT
-1054 VGLDVSPAILQIHI
+1054 VGLDVSP
-1068 DHDSGTLFLTGR
+1068 FLMYFQ

-1088 EVSSEAPQLC
+1088 EVTCELPYLC
-1098 ALSHHRAATLHQGIC
+1098 ALSHHRAHSLHQGIAF
-1113 YLHKNLVAVEKV
+1113 LHKNLVAVEKV

-1166 PWLTGKEWL
+1166 AWQSARDWLAGRRAAPRTA
-1175 SGKNVTPKIVSLQPP
+1175 SLQPP
-1190 GMEPLSAHT
+1190 GMLPLSEHT
-1199 TQSPGSRET
+1199 PSPGSRDKPKET
-1208 KPAQKPKPDLIK
+1208 QKPKPDLIK
-1220 SHVPMDPK
+1220 SHVPLDNK
-1228 QQQDSIMK
+1228 DKQDSILK
-1236 AMSAKVTVNL
+1236 SMSARVQVNL

>member
-22 ACIRDICVG
+22 ACIRDVCVG

-106 VWHIPPEG
+106 IWHIPPEG

-129 QRRVENVGFHPVADG
+129 QRRVENVGFHPAADG
-144 LIHVASGHELALWD
+144 LIHVASGHEFALWD
-158 LTKQKEAFVNKD
+158 LTKQKEVFVNKD
-170 HSEVIQSTSWK
+170 HAEVIQSTSWK

-195 VRILDPRAS
+195 LRVIDPRAPNS
-204 SPVLNVAN
+204 VLNVAN

-221 VVWLGDN
+221 VVWLGDQ

-248 IRNLS
+248 VRNLS

-261 DCSTGILMPLFDAD
+261 DCSTGILMPLFDPD

-290 YLELTDR
+290 YMELTDR
-297 EPYLI
+297 EPFLI

-325 MEGEVNRVLQLAGS
+325 MEGEVNRVLQLTGS

-354 DYHADLYPD
+354 EYHADLYPD
-363 TAGCVTYLS
+363 TSGSVTYLS
-372 APMWLDNHDYPVP
+372 APMWLDNQDHPVP

-394 NCTQVHRGNLEEMVK
+394 NAQ
-409 EIMAMP
+409 
-415 LPKKDNKP
+415 
-423 QIVQSVEE
+423 
-431 PVKPASKP
+431 
-439 QPPPEPK
+439 
-446 EEDRIDF
+446 
-453 VNVKDMIKGMERN
+453 
-466 KNLEPKDYN
+466 
-475 RETNGF
+475 
-481 HKKITDNGHDKCD
+481 
-494 DTDSEKTEFVC
+494 
-505 EKTEKTVEI
+505 
-514 TEKTVEKIEKT
+514 
-525 VEKIEKTER
+525 
-534 FVDNH
+534 
-539 ERSLE
+539 
-544 KTESSDSSES
+544 
-554 LSRSNSLING
+554 
-564 TPVQAPK
+564 
-571 PLPRSSISEPGA
+571 
-583 GEELHEAPKPKPRT
+583 
-597 TSVTVSTGGYKP
+597 P

-617 ASTGSEEFSFDKV
+617 ASTGNEEFSFDKV

-635 VPGMVKSDSAS
+635 VPGMTKSDSATS
-646 SPVAPSAGT
+646 SLSAPGATT
-655 PVAPPAGRDDDKHK
+655 PAASTPIVKEPSEEKEK
-669 SLSPTSDVEVAP
+669 SLTPTSDVEAAP
-681 NKEEYTNGKSDT
+681 KEDFTNGKSDT
-693 SLEEEVNSSDSG
+693 SVEEDVNSSDSG

-717 KMFENTDGAQS
+717 KMFENTDGTQS
-728 IAERRKAYEVRSVS
+728 IADRRRNYEMRSVS
-742 VAVESDTPASPAPL
+742 VAVESDTPPSPAPL
-756 RRRDSLKSRKS
+756 RRRDSFKSRKS
-767 PDREEKRASVP
+767 PDREDKRASVP

-806 THVENIKNIS
+806 TQIENIKNIS

-830 KRCAVPVSAG
+830 VRCAVPLG
-840 GGGGRVAVIELPSG
+840 GGGGRVGVIELPCG
-854 ATPVSKATPVIH
+854 ATAVARAAPLH
-866 PPALLHPAPLQDW
+866 PGGLQPCALLHPAVLQDW
-879 AWDPFRDSRLIVACD
+879 TWDPFRDDRLLVACD
-894 DGLLREWIIPENG
+894 DGLVREWIIPERG

-917 TFSAHPDKIYIIRF
+917 TFAAHPDKIYLIRF

-937 LLTTAAHDLTVKIW
+937 ILTTAAHDHTVKIW
-951 DLSQDVPTADII
+951 DLYPENPVLAITLS
-963 LTGHTDQIFALDW
+963 GHTDQIFSIDW

-986 CKDGLIR
+986 CRDGLIR

-998 SSTEPIRSGPGPV
+998 SSSEPIRSGPGPV
-1011 GSRGARIVWALQATH
+1011 GSRGARVVWALNATH
-1026 LVVTG
+1026 LVITG

-1068 DHDSGTLFLTGR
+1068 DHDSSTLFLTGR

-1088 EVSSEAPQLC
+1088 EVTCEAPFLC
-1098 ALSHHRAATLHQGIC
+1098 ALSHHRAATLHQGIAF
-1113 YLHKNLVAVEKV
+1113 LQKNLVAVEKV

-1156 LFPPTLVTWE
+1156 LFPPTFVTWE
-1166 PWLTGKEWL
+1166 PWLSGSEWL
-1175 SGKNVTPKIVSLQPP
+1175 AGRTPPPRTASLQPP
-1190 GMEPLSAHT
+1190 GMEPLSAHST
-1199 TQSPGSRET
+1199 PSPVSRESRE
-1208 KPAQKPKPDLIK
+1208 KPQQKPKPDLIR
-1220 SHVPMDPK
+1220 SHVPSDAKEK
-1228 QQQDSIMK
+1228 QDNVSIHFFY
-1236 AMSAKVTVNL
+1236 L
-1246 KLEQD
+1246 
-1251 SMEGVDE
+1251 
-1258 SEWDQ
+1258 

>member
-22 ACIRDICVG
+22 ACIRDVCVG

-56 SMAVLP
+56 SLAVLP

-114 LKESLSTPECTLSQK
+114 LKESLSTAECTLSQK

-158 LTKQKEAFVNKD
+158 LTKQKEAFVNRD
-170 HSEVIQSTSWK
+170 HGEVIQSSSWK
-181 KDGRLLATSCKDKK
+181 KDGRLIATSCKDKK
-195 VRILDPRAS
+195 VRIIDPRAS
-204 SPVLNVAN
+204 TAVLDVAN

-221 VVWLGDN
+221 IVWLGDQ

-248 IRNLS
+248 VRNLS

-261 DCSTGILMPLFDAD
+261 DCSTGILMPLFDPD

-290 YLELTDR
+290 YMELTDR

-325 MEGEVNRVLQLAGS
+325 MEAEVNRVLQLAS
-339 SVVPIMYQVPRKSYR
+339 ASVVPIMYQVPRKSYR

-363 TAGCVTYLS
+363 TSGAVTYLS
-372 APMWLDNHDYPVP
+372 APMWLQNQDYPLP
-385 NISLHPDAN
+385 NISMHPDSN
-394 NCTQVHRGNLEEMVK
+394 NTQVHRGNLEEVVK
-409 EIMAMP
+409 TILSMP
-415 LPKKDNKP
+415 PPKKVDNKKP
-423 QIVQSVEE
+423 ITPVQIDE
-431 PVKPASKP
+431 PVKSAVIS
-439 QPPPEPK
+439 QPELK
-446 EEDRIDF
+446 DEDRIDF
-453 VNVKDMIKGMERN
+453 VNVKDLIKGMERQ
-466 KNLEPKDYN
+466 KSKEPKNTDYSKD
-475 RETNGF
+475 TNGF
-481 HKKITDNGHDKCD
+481 HKKIMDNGHDNFIEKRALEAEND
-494 DTDSEKTEFVC
+494 VAENSEQTDEIN
-505 EKTEKTVEI
+505 EKTEKTIEKS
-514 TEKTVEKIEKT
+514 EKTIEKT
-525 VEKIEKTER
+525 
-534 FVDNH
+534 D
-539 ERSLE
+539 
-544 KTESSDSSES
+544 SSDSTDTS

-564 TPVQAPK
+564 MPIQVPK
-571 PLPRSSISEPGA
+571 PLPRSSISEPGS
-583 GEELHEAPKPKPRT
+583 GEEHAEAPKPKPRT
-597 TSVTVSTGGYKP
+597 TTVPISGYKP

-617 ASTGSEEFSFDKV
+617 TSSGSEEFSFDKI

-635 VPGMVKSDSAS
+635 VPGMTKSDSAT
-646 SPVAPSAGT
+646 SPITSATT
-655 PVAPPAGRDDDKHK
+655 PLTSTPIAKETAEEKDK
-669 SLSPTSDVEVAP
+669 SLSPTSDVEVAA
-681 NKEEYTNGKSDT
+681 KEEYTNGKSDT

-717 KMFENTDGAQS
+717 KVFETTDGNQS
-728 IAERRKAYEVRSVS
+728 IAERRRAYEARSLS
-742 VAVESDTPASPAPL
+742 VVEDGTPAAASASPAPL

-767 PDREEKRASVP
+767 PDREDKRASVP

-823 NGFYANG
+823 NGFYANSV
-830 KRCAVPVSAG
+830 RCAVPLG
-840 GGGGRVAVIELPSG
+840 GGGGRVGVAELPRG
-854 ATPVSKATPVIH
+854 ASPAAAARAAAPRA
-866 PPALLHPAPLQDW
+866 ALLHPAPLQDW
-879 AWDPFRDSRLIVACD
+879 AWDPFRDERLLVACD
-894 DGLLREWIIPENG
+894 DGLVREWIIPDGG
-907 LQESTNEPNR
+907 LQESTNEPAR
-917 TFSAHPDKIYIIRF
+917 TFSAHPDKIYLIRF

-951 DLSQDVPTADII
+951 DLSEEEPKAAIT
-963 LTGHTDQIFALDW
+963 LTGHTDQIFAIDW
-976 SPCGEYLATV
+976 SQSGEYLATV
-986 CKDGLIR
+986 CKDGLVR
-993 IYKPR
+993 IFEPR
-998 SSTEPIRSGPGPV
+998 ASTTELRSGRGPV
-1011 GSRGARIVWALQATH
+1011 GGRGARIVWALADTH
-1026 LVVTG
+1026 LIVTG
-1031 FDKVSERQ
+1031 FDRVSERQ
-1039 ILLYKASDLSAPVCT
+1039 ILLYNAAALSAPLCS
-1054 VGLDVSPAILQIHI
+1054 VGLDVSPAILQTHI
-1068 DHDSGTLFLTGR
+1068 DQDSGTLFLTGR

-1088 EVSSEAPQLC
+1088 EVTCEAPYLVP
-1098 ALSHHRAATLHQGIC
+1098 LSHHRAASLHQGIAF
-1113 YLHKNLVAVEKV
+1113 LHKNMLQVEKV

-1156 LFPPTLVTWE
+1156 LFPPTAVTWE
-1166 PWLTGKEWL
+1166 AWQSAREWL
-1175 SGKNVTPKIVSLQPP
+1175 AGRVVSPRLVSLQPP

-1199 TQSPGSRET
+1199 T
-1208 KPAQKPKPDLIK
+1208 PATPRPDKSQQKSKPDLIK
-1220 SHVPMDPK
+1220 SHIPLDPK
-1228 QQQDSIMK
+1228 EKQDSIMK
-1236 AMSAKVTVNL
+1236 SMSAKMQVEL

-1251 SMEGVDE
+1251 SMEGVE
-1258 SEWDQ
+1258 EAEWDQ